1 MSSVV
6 AIVKSI
12 VGQVFVV
19 SPEGVRRVLVEG
31 DRLFVGDQIDTGLS
45 GAVSLELADGR
56 TLDLGRE
63 TQWSANA
70 PDSSTDLAEATAQ
83 AAPSVAELQ
92 QAIAAGVDPTTA
104 LDATAAG
111 PSAAGT
117 GGAAGGGH
125 SFVMLDATAGRVDPT
140 IGFPTAGI
148 NSAGQA
154 AQNITGGQT
163 TDTTTNALR
172 ESTLSL
178 SATPTITEA
187 GGVLVYTATLTQAPL
202 TDLTITLSN
211 GAVIVIPAGSTTGTV
226 NVPLAPNDTVYNDP
240 TQINVTVTG
249 TTGGNGITV
258 TPPTVPATT
267 QVTDT
272 IDTTTVTLTAGPSV
286 TEGGQIT
293 YTATL
298 TNPAQTPVTVTLSNG
313 STITIG
319 AGQTTGTVNVPTPA
333 NDVYNNGSTVTTTIT
348 GTSGGNFE
356 NLVPNPTPAV
366 TTITDSIDT
375 TNLTLTATGSVVE
388 GGQITYT
395 AMLTNPAQTPVT
407 VTLSNGSTITI
418 EAGKTSG
425 SVNVPTVANDVYNN
439 GGTVSTT
446 ITGASGG
453 NFENL
458 VPNTTPATTTVT
470 DSIDTTSVSL
480 TATGTVVEGGQITY
494 TATLTNP
501 AQTPVTIT
509 LSNGS
514 TITIE
519 AGKTTGS
526 VNVPTAANDVYNNGS
541 TVSTTI
547 TGTSGGNFENLVP
560 NTTPATT
567 TITDSIDDTNLSL
580 TATGTVA
587 EGGSIVYTATLTNPA
602 GTPVTVTLSN
612 GSVITID
619 AGKTT
624 GSVTVAAPAD
634 DVYKDAGKV
643 EVTIKD
649 ATGGNFENLVPS
661 TVPAVTEVTDTI
673 DTSTVK
679 LTADTSVA
687 EGGTVTYTATVGA
700 PVTGSP
706 VVVTLANGQSITI
719 EVGKTTGT
727 VTSTAPNDALTG
739 NAPLTNSI
747 TGVTGG
753 NYEDL
758 VADKTPVSTT
768 VTDVTDNTNLSLSA
782 TGSVAEGG
790 QITYTA
796 TLTNAAGS
804 PVTVTLSNG
813 SVITIEAGKTSG
825 TVTVAAPA
833 DDVYKDA
840 GKVEVT
846 IKDATGGNFENLVPS
861 TVPAVTDVTDT
872 VDTTT
877 VKLTATESAAEGGT
891 VTYTATVGAPV
902 TGSPVVVTLANG
914 QNITIEVGKTTGTV
928 TTTAPNDALTGH
940 APITNAITGVSG
952 GNYEDLVADKT
963 PVSTTVTDTTDT
975 TDLTLSATG
984 TVAEGGQI
992 TYTATLTNAAGSP
1005 VTVTLSNG
1013 SVITIEAGKTTG
1025 TVTVAAP
1032 ADDVYKDAGKVEV
1045 TIKDATGGNFENLVP
1060 STVPAV
1066 TDVTDTIDTSTVKL
1080 TASETAAEG
1089 GTVTYTATVG
1099 APVTGSPVVVTLANG
1114 QNITIEVGKTT
1125 GTVTTTA
1132 PNDALNGHTPLTNSI
1147 TGVTGGNYENLVAEK
1162 TPVSTTVTDVTDT
1175 TNLTLSA
1182 TGSVAEGGSIVYT
1195 ATLTNPAGTPVT
1207 VTLSNGAVITIEAGK
1222 TAGTVTVAAPADDVY
1237 KDAGKVEVTIKDATG
1252 GNFENLVPSTV
1263 PAVTDVTD
1271 TIDTS
1276 TVKLTATETAA
1287 EGGTVTYTATVGAPV
1302 TGSPVVVTL
1311 ANGQNITIEVGKTT
1325 GTVTTTA
1332 PNDVLA
1338 GHAPLTNSITNVSG
1352 GNYENLVADKTPVST
1367 TVTDTVDT
1375 TTVSLTATGNVNEG
1389 GSIVYTATLTN
1400 PAGTPVTVT
1409 LSNGSVITI
1418 EAGKTTGTVT
1428 VAAPADDVYKDAGKV
1443 EVTIKG
1449 TDGGNFENLVA
1460 NPTPAVTNV
1469 ADTIN
1474 TTHLTLSA
1482 ESYVLE
1488 GTSITY
1494 TATLTNAAQTPV
1506 TVNLSNGQ
1514 TITIEAGKTSGSVTI
1529 AAPSDD
1535 VYKDVSKLTV
1545 TMTDATGGNF
1555 EKLDVSK
1562 TPVSTTVN
1570 DTVDKTTL
1578 TLSAS
1583 DTVSEGGQITYT
1595 ATLSNPAGT
1604 AMTVTLANGAV
1615 INIAAGATS
1624 GSVNFAAPANTPYID
1639 GGKVQTAIASHSG
1652 GNFEL
1657 VDANRSAVVTT
1668 VTDTVDTT
1676 NISLSATGSVA
1687 EGGSIVYTATLTN
1700 PAGTAMSVTLSNG
1713 AVINIAK
1720 GATTG
1725 TATVAAPADD
1735 VYKDAGKVDASIT
1748 KTTGGNFENLVV
1760 DKTPAVTDVTDT
1772 IDNSTVSLTATA
1784 STTEGGVVVYT
1795 ASVTAPVTGAPVVVT
1810 LSNGQTITIPVGAS
1824 SGSVNFTAPND
1835 ALAGGNTLSVKIDG
1849 ASGGNY
1855 ENLVAD
1861 KTPAVTSVSDTI
1873 DTTNLSLTAT
1883 GTVAEGGSIVYT
1895 ATLTN
1900 PAGTPVTVTLS
1911 NGSVITIEAGKTTGT
1926 VTVAAPADDVYKDA
1940 GKVEVTIKDATG
1952 GNFEN
1957 LVPSTTP
1964 AVTNVTDTIDT
1975 STVKLTADT
1984 TVAEGGTVTYTA
1996 TVGAPVTGSPVVV
2009 TLANGQSITI
2019 EVGKTTG
2026 TVTTTAPNDALNGQA
2041 SLSNSI
2047 TGVSGG
2053 NYENLVADKTPVSTG
2068 VTDTVDTTNL
2078 SLSATNSVAEGGSII
2093 YTATLTNP
2101 AGTPVTV
2108 TLSNGAVITIEA
2120 GKTTGTVTVAAPADD
2135 VYKDAGKVEVTI
2147 KDATGGNFES
2157 LVPSTVPAVTEVT
2170 DTIDT
2175 TTVKLTATESAA
2187 EGGTVTYTAT
2197 VGAPVTGA
2205 PVVVT
2210 LANGQ
2215 NITIEVGKTTGTVTT
2230 TAPNDALTGH
2240 VPISNAITGVSGG
2253 NYENLVADKTPVSTT
2268 VTDTVDTTNLS
2279 LTATGTVA
2287 EGGSIVYTA
2296 TLTNPAGT
2304 PVTVT
2309 LSNGA
2314 VITIEAGKTTGTVTV
2329 AAPADDVYKDAGK
2342 VEVTIKD
2349 TTGGNFENLVPSTTP
2364 AVTDVTD
2371 TIDTS
2376 TVKLTATE
2384 SAAEGGTVTYTA
2396 TVGAP
2401 VTGSPVVVTL
2411 ANGQNITIEVGK
2423 TTGTVTT
2430 SAPNDALTGHAPL
2443 TNSITAVTGG
2453 NYENLVADKTPVSTT
2468 VTDIVDTTNLSLSAT
2483 GSVNEGGQITYTATL
2498 TNAAGSPVT
2507 VTLSNGAVITIE
2519 AGKTTGTVTIDAPKD
2534 DVYKDAGTVEATIK
2548 GATGGDFE
2556 SLVTNTA
2563 PAVTTV
2569 NDTIDTSTVS
2579 LTATA
2584 NVAEGETVVYT
2595 ATVTAP
2601 VTGAPVVVTLSNGQ
2615 TITIAVGETTGTVNY
2630 VAPNSPLA
2638 GGSSLSVTID
2648 GATGGNYEKLAVD
2661 GKSADTAVSDTTDT
2675 TNLNLTATESV
2686 AEGGSIVYTATLT
2699 NPAGTPVTV
2708 TLSNGA
2714 VITIEAGKTTGT
2726 VTVAA
2731 PADDVYK
2738 DAGKVEATIA
2748 TATGGN
2754 FENLVP
2760 STVPAVTNV
2769 TDTIDTTTVKLT
2781 ATESAAE
2788 GGTVTYTATVG
2799 APVTGSPVVVTLANG
2814 QNITIEV
2821 GKTTGTVTTIAPN
2834 DALTGHA
2841 PISNAI
2847 TGVSGGNYENLVAD
2861 KTPVSTNVTD
2871 TVDTTNLSL
2880 TATGSVA
2887 EGGSIVYTATLTNPA
2902 GTPVTVILSNGS
2914 VITIEAGKT
2923 TGTVTVAAP
2932 ADDVYKDA
2940 GKVEVTIKDAT
2951 GGNFEN
2957 LVPSTTPAV
2966 TDVTDTIDTSTVK
2979 LTATESAAEGGTV
2992 TYTATVGAPVTGSPV
3007 VVTLAN
3013 GQNITIEVGKTTG
3026 TVTTIAPN
3034 DALTGHAPLTNA
3046 ITDVSGGNYEN
3057 LVADK
3062 TPVSTNVT
3070 DTVDTT
3076 NLSLTA
3082 TGSVAEGGSIIY
3094 TATLTNAAGSPVTV
3108 TLSNGAV
3115 ITIEAGKT
3123 TGTVSVPAP
3132 ADDVYKDAGK
3142 VQATISTATG
3152 GNFESLVPSTV
3163 PAVTQVTDTIDT
3175 STVKLTADTS
3185 VAEGGTVTYTATV
3198 GAPVTGS
3205 PVTVTLANGQN
3216 ITIEVGKTTGTVT
3229 FTAPNDALTGHAPV
3243 TNSITGVTGGNYEN
3257 LVADKTPVST
3267 SVTDT
3272 VDTTNLT
3279 LSATGTVAEG
3289 GQITYTATLTNAAG
3303 SPVTVTLSN
3312 GSVITIEAGKT
3323 TGTVTVAA
3331 PADDVYKDAG
3341 KVEVT
3346 IKNATGGNFENLVPS
3361 TTPAVTDVTDTIDTS
3376 TVKLTADTSVAE
3388 GGTVTYTATVGA
3400 PVTGSPVTVTLA
3412 NGQHITIE
3420 VGKTTGTVTTIAPND
3435 ALTGHAPISNAITGV
3450 TGGNY
3455 ENLVADKTPVS
3466 TNVTD
3471 TVDTTNLS
3479 LTATGTVAE
3488 GGSIIYTAT
3497 LTNAAGSPVT
3507 VTLSNG
3513 SVITIEAGKTTGT
3526 VTVAAPADDVYKDAG
3541 KVEVTIKDATGG
3553 NFENLVPST
3562 TPAVTDVTDTI
3573 DTSTVKLTADT
3584 SVAEGG
3590 TVTYTATVG
3599 APVTGSPVVVTL
3611 SNGQN
3616 ITIEVGKTTGT
3627 VTTIAP
3633 NDALTGHAP
3642 ISNAITGVTGGNYE
3656 NLVADKTPVSTNVT
3670 DTVDTTNLS
3679 LTATGSVAEGGSI
3692 VYTATLTN
3700 AAGSPVTVTLSNGAV
3715 ITIEAGKTTGTVTVA
3730 APADDVYKDAGNV
3743 QATIKTATGGNFENL
3758 VPSTTPAITSVT
3770 DTIDTTTVK
3779 LTATESAA
3787 EGGTVTYTATVGAP
3801 VTGSPVVVTL
3811 SNGQNITIEVGKT
3824 TGTATF
3830 TAPNDALTGHAPV
3843 TNSIT
3848 GVTGGNYENLV
3859 ADKTPVST
3867 SVTDTVDTT
3876 NLTLSAT
3883 GTVAEGGQIT
3893 YTATLT
3899 NAAGSPVTVTL
3910 SNGSVITIEAGKT
3923 TGTVTVA
3930 APADDVY
3937 KDAGKVEAT
3946 ISTATGGNFE
3956 NLVPSTVPAVTQVT
3970 DTIDTTTVKLTATE
3984 SAAEGGTVT
3993 YTATV
3998 GAPVTGSPVV
4008 VTLSNGQNIT
4018 IEVGKTTGTVTTIA
4032 PNDALT
4038 GHAPISNAITG
4049 VTGGNYENLVA
4060 DKTPVSTNVTDTV
4073 DTTNLS
4079 LTATGSVAEGGQITY
4094 TATLTNAAGSPVTV
4108 TLSNGAVITIEA
4120 GKTTGTVTV
4129 AAPADDVYKDAGKV
4143 EATISTATGGNFE
4156 NLVPSTVPAVTQV
4169 TDTID
4174 TTTVK
4179 LTATESAA
4187 EGGTV
4192 TYTATVGAPVTG
4204 SPVVVTLANGQ
4215 NITIEVGKTTG
4226 TVTTI
4231 APNDALTGHAPI
4243 SNAITGVTGG
4253 NYENLVADKTPVS
4266 TNVTDTV
4273 DTTNLSLTATGSVA
4287 EGGSIVYTATLTNA
4301 AGSPVTVTLSNGAVI
4316 TIDAGKTTG
4325 TVTVSAP
4332 ADDVYKDAGN
4342 VQATIKTATGGNFE
4356 NLVPSTTPAVTSV
4369 TDTIDTTTVKLTA
4382 TTTAAE
4388 GGTVTYTATVGA
4400 PVTGSPVV
4408 VTLSNGQNI
4417 TIEVGKTTGTVT
4429 TTAPNDVLTGHAPL
4443 TNSITGVTG
4452 GNYENLVADKTPVS
4466 TNVTDTVDTTNLS
4479 LTATGSVAEGG
4490 SIVYTAT
4497 LTNAAGS
4504 PVTVTLSNGAVITI
4518 DAGKTTGTV
4527 TVAAP
4532 ADDVYKDAGNV
4543 QATIKTATGGSFESL
4558 VTSTAPAITSVTDTI
4573 DTTTVK
4579 LTATGTAAEGGNV
4592 VYTATVGAPVT
4603 GSPVV
4608 VTLSNGQTIT
4618 IGVGQTTGTATTT
4631 APNDALTGHAP
4642 LTNAITNVSGGNY
4655 ENLVAD
4661 KTPVSTT
4668 VTDTIDTTNLTLSAT
4683 GTVAEGGSIVY
4694 TATLT
4699 NAAGSPVTVTLSN
4712 GAVITIEAGKTT
4724 GTVTVAAPAD
4734 DVYKDAGPVQAT
4746 ISTAT
4751 GGNFENLVPS
4761 TTPAITS
4768 VTDTIDT
4775 TSVKLTATATAAEGG
4790 NVVYTATVGAPVTGS
4805 PVVVTLSNG
4814 QTITIGVGQTTGTV
4828 TTTAPNDALT
4838 GHAPLTNSITNVTG
4852 GNYENLVADKTP
4864 VSTTVTDTIDTTNL
4878 SLSATGTVAEG
4889 GQITYTATLTNAA
4902 GSPVTV
4908 TLSNGAVITIDA
4920 GKTTGTVTVAAP
4932 ADDVYKDAGN
4942 VQATIKT
4949 ATGGSFENLVTST
4962 TPAVTS
4968 VTDTIDTTTVKLTA
4982 TGTAAEGGNV
4992 VYTATVG
4999 AAVTGAPVV
5008 VTLSNGQTITIDIG
5022 KTTGTVTSIAPNDAL
5037 TGHAPLTNA
5046 ITNVSGGNYE
5056 NLVADKTP
5064 VSTTVTDTVD
5074 TTNLTLSATG
5084 TVAEGGQITYTATL
5098 TNAAGSP
5105 VTVTLSNGSVIT
5117 IDAGKTTGTVT
5128 VAAPADDVYKDA
5140 GTVQATIS
5148 NATGGSFENLVTSNT
5163 PAVTNVT
5170 DTIDTTTVSITGS
5183 TSVTEGQTASYTV
5196 SLNHPAQ
5203 TEVTLKIVYSGT
5215 AADGSDFTGVYTVKI
5230 PAGASSAQFNVATI
5244 DDKITEGTEN
5254 FVVKIDSATGGNFEN
5269 LAVSATN
5276 GSVSTSIIDND
5287 APPVIDLDA
5296 NNSSGA
5302 TGADYK
5308 VTFTE
5313 NTPGAG
5319 VSIADTDIKI
5329 TDPDSTML
5337 TGATVVLTNRQD
5349 GDALNLGNSVNGITI
5364 NANSTNGTVTLTLS
5378 GNATLA
5384 DYMQAIKNISFTNSS
5399 EDPSTVPRIITVTVT
5414 DGGNYSNT
5422 ATTTVNVVAIND
5434 APIAAPVN
5442 VTGTED
5448 TPLILGWSTF
5458 GVTDVDSP
5466 ASSLGVKITQLPGEG
5481 KLQYLDGSTWKDVAN
5496 NQTFSKAD
5504 IDAGKL
5510 RFLPDTNE
5518 SGVNGYGGTGL
5529 GNNQADY
5536 AQIKFQPTDGQL
5548 LGNTGT
5554 VKIDITP
5561 VADAPTVS
5569 VADNSVKSTG
5579 LIKEV
5584 WTGLSGLGTDGS
5596 GANSTT
5602 LKNVI
5607 DGAGT
5612 PNTSTNVNNVQSD
5625 GSVTA
5630 GTASKTSG
5638 LIYLEA
5644 GKTYTFSGV
5653 GDDSLLVTIGG
5664 KSVASTTWGAGGNLN
5679 GSFTPTTSGYY
5690 TLDIYH
5696 HNQSGPGSYDV
5707 NLSVNGSTPIDLSST
5722 GVPIY
5727 TGVQDLV
5734 NSGVTVSDLHGT
5746 NGEGYYDGYKLNT
5759 GAEGTTVKLS
5769 AITTALTDTD
5779 GSETL
5784 SVKISGAPVGSVLS
5798 DGAGHSFT
5806 VTATS
5811 GDANV
5816 TGWNLGSLTVTPPPY
5831 YNGQFNL
5838 TVTSTSTEQVGGSAS
5853 STATIPVSVVPAV
5866 YNAIVATSADDT
5878 VTGTDGN
5885 DIIVA
5890 DIGGLTVVPGTNYNI
5905 AFMVDSSGSMSS
5917 SSINSAKDSLTAVFN
5932 TLKQSLGGSNSG
5944 TVNIFLVDFDTQVN
5958 KSVSVNLNDPNA
5970 LTLLKSVLDSMS
5982 SGGGTNYEDV
5992 FKTTANWFQSADA
6005 VANTGAK
6012 NLTYFITDGQPTY
6025 YQSGEQTNPTLY
6037 GSVKFDSVVTTS
6049 NYKLGDTFATYIDN
6063 THYLTISAAG
6073 AAVLQTYKNG
6083 SWNWSSLG
6091 TVHAQ
6096 GDGTYELSSLA
6107 GSGSSTTSTTTDNST
6122 SSFTLLS
6129 GLSNVEAIG
6138 LNSGVSLNDLKPYD
6152 SDKTPQTNI
6161 DPKDLANS
6169 IIGHTEAT
6177 LPGNDTVSGGD
6188 GNDILFGDL
6197 VSFNGIAGEGYQA
6210 MQAFVAQQTGV
6221 DVSKVT
6227 TSNVHQY
6234 ITEHYQ
6240 AFDVSGAHDGND
6252 TLLGGAGNDILFGS
6266 GGNDLLDGGK
6276 GNDILLGGTGNDTLI
6291 GGQGNDILIGG
6302 SGADTFV
6309 WKAGD
6314 TGNDVIKDFK
6324 ASEGDRIDLRDLL
6337 QGETGSTIDNF
6348 LKITTVDGTS
6358 SLQVSS
6364 AGKFNSA
6371 DAAAATPDVTIK
6383 LEGNNWSSA
6392 NIHNL
6397 IAGSDPTIKVDHNN
6411 S

>member
-148 NSAGQA
+148 NAGGQA
-154 AQNITGGQT
+154 AQNITAGQT

-172 ESTLSL
+172 DSTLSL
-178 SATPTITEA
+178 SATPSITEA

-240 TQINVTVTG
+240 TQIDVTVTG

-258 TPPTVPATT
+258 TPPTTPATT

-348 GTSGGNFE
+348 GASGGNFE

-395 AMLTNPAQTPVT
+395 ATLTNPAQTPVT

-418 EAGKTSG
+418 EAGQTTG
-425 SVNVPTVANDVYNN
+425 TVNVPTAPNDVYNN

-494 TATLTNP
+494 TATLTNA

-514 TITIE
+514 TITID

-547 TGTSGGNFENLVP
+547 TGASGGNFENLVP

-612 GSVITID
+612 GSVITIE

-624 GSVTVAAPAD
+624 GTVTVPAPAD

-661 TVPAVTEVTDTI
+661 TTPAVTEVTDTI

-706 VVVTLANGQSITI
+706 VIVTLANGQSITI

-727 VTSTAPNDALTG
+727 VTTTAPNDALAG

-747 TGVTGG
+747 TGVSGG

-758 VADKTPVSTT
+758 VADKTPVSTS
-768 VTDVTDNTNLSLSA
+768 VTDVADTTNLSLSA

-790 QITYTA
+790 SIVYTA
-796 TLTNAAGS
+796 TLTNPAGT

-813 SVITIEAGKTSG
+813 SVITIEAGKTTG
-825 TVTVAAPA
+825 TVTVPAPA

-861 TVPAVTDVTDT
+861 TTPAVTEVTDT
-872 VDTTT
+872 IDTST

-940 APITNAITGVSG
+940 APITN
-952 GNYEDLVADKT
+952 
-963 PVSTTVTDTTDT
+963 
-975 TDLTLSATG
+975 
-984 TVAEGGQI
+984 
-992 TYTATLTNAAGSP
+992 
-1005 VTVTLSNG
+1005 
-1013 SVITIEAGKTTG
+1013 
-1025 TVTVAAP
+1025 
-1032 ADDVYKDAGKVEV
+1032 
-1045 TIKDATGGNFENLVP
+1045 
-1060 STVPAV
+1060 
-1066 TDVTDTIDTSTVKL
+1066 
-1080 TASETAAEG
+1080 
-1089 GTVTYTATVG
+1089 
-1099 APVTGSPVVVTLANG
+1099 
-1114 QNITIEVGKTT
+1114 
-1125 GTVTTTA
+1125 
-1132 PNDALNGHTPLTNSI
+1132 SI
-1147 TGVTGGNYENLVAEK
+1147 TGVT
-1162 TPVSTTVTDVTDT
+1162 
-1175 TNLTLSA
+1175 
-1182 TGSVAEGGSIVYT
+1182 
-1195 ATLTNPAGTPVT
+1195 
-1207 VTLSNGAVITIEAGK
+1207 
-1222 TAGTVTVAAPADDVY
+1222 
-1237 KDAGKVEVTIKDATG
+1237 
-1252 GNFENLVPSTV
+1252 
-1263 PAVTDVTD
+1263 
-1271 TIDTS
+1271 
-1276 TVKLTATETAA
+1276 
-1287 EGGTVTYTATVGAPV
+1287 
-1302 TGSPVVVTL
+1302 
-1311 ANGQNITIEVGKTT
+1311 
-1325 GTVTTTA
+1325 
-1332 PNDVLA
+1332 
-1338 GHAPLTNSITNVSG
+1338 G

-1375 TTVSLTATGNVNEG
+1375 T
-1389 GSIVYTATLTN
+1389 
-1400 PAGTPVTVT
+1400 
-1409 LSNGSVITI
+1409 
-1418 EAGKTTGTVT
+1418 
-1428 VAAPADDVYKDAGKV
+1428 
-1443 EVTIKG
+1443 
-1449 TDGGNFENLVA
+1449 
-1460 NPTPAVTNV
+1460 
-1469 ADTIN
+1469 
-1474 TTHLTLSA
+1474 
-1482 ESYVLE
+1482 
-1488 GTSITY
+1488 
-1494 TATLTNAAQTPV
+1494 
-1506 TVNLSNGQ
+1506 
-1514 TITIEAGKTSGSVTI
+1514 
-1529 AAPSDD
+1529 
-1535 VYKDVSKLTV
+1535 
-1545 TMTDATGGNF
+1545 
-1555 EKLDVSK
+1555 
-1562 TPVSTTVN
+1562 
-1570 DTVDKTTL
+1570 
-1578 TLSAS
+1578 
-1583 DTVSEGGQITYT
+1583 
-1595 ATLSNPAGT
+1595 
-1604 AMTVTLANGAV
+1604 
-1615 INIAAGATS
+1615 
-1624 GSVNFAAPANTPYID
+1624 
-1639 GGKVQTAIASHSG
+1639 
-1652 GNFEL
+1652 
-1657 VDANRSAVVTT
+1657 
-1668 VTDTVDTT
+1668 
-1676 NISLSATGSVA
+1676 
-1687 EGGSIVYTATLTN
+1687 
-1700 PAGTAMSVTLSNG
+1700 
-1713 AVINIAK
+1713 
-1720 GATTG
+1720 
-1725 TATVAAPADD
+1725 
-1735 VYKDAGKVDASIT
+1735 
-1748 KTTGGNFENLVV
+1748 
-1760 DKTPAVTDVTDT
+1760 
-1772 IDNSTVSLTATA
+1772 
-1784 STTEGGVVVYT
+1784 
-1795 ASVTAPVTGAPVVVT
+1795 
-1810 LSNGQTITIPVGAS
+1810 
-1824 SGSVNFTAPND
+1824 
-1835 ALAGGNTLSVKIDG
+1835 
-1849 ASGGNY
+1849 
-1855 ENLVAD
+1855 
-1861 KTPAVTSVSDTI
+1861 
-1873 DTTNLSLTAT
+1873 NLSLSAT

-1926 VTVAAPADDVYKDA
+1926 VTVPAPADDVYKDA

-1964 AVTNVTDTIDT
+1964 AVTDVTDTIDT

-2026 TVTTTAPNDALNGQA
+2026 TVTFTAPNDALTGQA
-2041 SLSNSI
+2041 SLGNSI

-2053 NYENLVADKTPVSTG
+2053 NYENLVADKTPVSTT
-2068 VTDTVDTTNL
+2068 VTDTVDTTDL

-2101 AGTPVTV
+2101 AGSPVTV
-2108 TLSNGAVITIEA
+2108 TLSNGSVITIEA
-2120 GKTTGTVTVAAPADD
+2120 GKTTGTVTVPAPADD

-2147 KDATGGNFES
+2147 KDATGGNFEN

-2170 DTIDT
+2170 DTVDT
-2175 TTVKLTATESAA
+2175 TSVKLTATESAA

-2197 VGAPVTGA
+2197 VGAPVTGS

-2230 TAPNDALTGH
+2230 TAPNDALTGQA
-2240 VPISNAITGVSGG
+2240 PLTNSITDVSGG

-2309 LSNGA
+2309 LSNG
-2314 VITIEAGKTTGTVTV
+2314 
-2329 AAPADDVYKDAGK
+2329 
-2342 VEVTIKD
+2342 
-2349 TTGGNFENLVPSTTP
+2349 
-2364 AVTDVTD
+2364 
-2371 TIDTS
+2371 
-2376 TVKLTATE
+2376 
-2384 SAAEGGTVTYTA
+2384 
-2396 TVGAP
+2396 
-2401 VTGSPVVVTL
+2401 
-2411 ANGQNITIEVGK
+2411 
-2423 TTGTVTT
+2423 
-2430 SAPNDALTGHAPL
+2430 
-2443 TNSITAVTGG
+2443 
-2453 NYENLVADKTPVSTT
+2453 
-2468 VTDIVDTTNLSLSAT
+2468 
-2483 GSVNEGGQITYTATL
+2483 
-2498 TNAAGSPVT
+2498 
-2507 VTLSNGAVITIE
+2507 
-2519 AGKTTGTVTIDAPKD
+2519 
-2534 DVYKDAGTVEATIK
+2534 
-2548 GATGGDFE
+2548 
-2556 SLVTNTA
+2556 
-2563 PAVTTV
+2563 
-2569 NDTIDTSTVS
+2569 
-2579 LTATA
+2579 
-2584 NVAEGETVVYT
+2584 
-2595 ATVTAP
+2595 
-2601 VTGAPVVVTLSNGQ
+2601 
-2615 TITIAVGETTGTVNY
+2615 
-2630 VAPNSPLA
+2630 
-2638 GGSSLSVTID
+2638 
-2648 GATGGNYEKLAVD
+2648 
-2661 GKSADTAVSDTTDT
+2661 
-2675 TNLNLTATESV
+2675 
-2686 AEGGSIVYTATLT
+2686 
-2699 NPAGTPVTV
+2699 
-2708 TLSNGA
+2708 
-2714 VITIEAGKTTGT
+2714 
-2726 VTVAA
+2726 
-2731 PADDVYK
+2731 
-2738 DAGKVEATIA
+2738 
-2748 TATGGN
+2748 
-2754 FENLVP
+2754 
-2760 STVPAVTNV
+2760 
-2769 TDTIDTTTVKLT
+2769 
-2781 ATESAAE
+2781 
-2788 GGTVTYTATVG
+2788 
-2799 APVTGSPVVVTLANG
+2799 
-2814 QNITIEV
+2814 
-2821 GKTTGTVTTIAPN
+2821 
-2834 DALTGHA
+2834 
-2841 PISNAI
+2841 
-2847 TGVSGGNYENLVAD
+2847 
-2861 KTPVSTNVTD
+2861 
-2871 TVDTTNLSL
+2871 
-2880 TATGSVA
+2880 
-2887 EGGSIVYTATLTNPA
+2887 
-2902 GTPVTVILSNGS
+2902 S

-2923 TGTVTVAAP
+2923 TGTVTVPAP

-3026 TVTTIAPN
+3026 TVTTTAPN
-3034 DALTGHAPLTNA
+3034 DALTGHAPITNA

-3062 TPVSTNVT
+3062 TPVSTTVT

-3076 NLSLTA
+3076 NLSLSA
-3082 TGSVAEGGSIIY
+3082 TGSV
-3094 TATLTNAAGSPVTV
+3094 N
-3108 TLSNGAV
+3108 
-3115 ITIEAGKT
+3115 
-3123 TGTVSVPAP
+3123 
-3132 ADDVYKDAGK
+3132 
-3142 VQATISTATG
+3142 
-3152 GNFESLVPSTV
+3152 
-3163 PAVTQVTDTIDT
+3163 
-3175 STVKLTADTS
+3175 
-3185 VAEGGTVTYTATV
+3185 
-3198 GAPVTGS
+3198 
-3205 PVTVTLANGQN
+3205 
-3216 ITIEVGKTTGTVT
+3216 
-3229 FTAPNDALTGHAPV
+3229 
-3243 TNSITGVTGGNYEN
+3243 
-3257 LVADKTPVST
+3257 
-3267 SVTDT
+3267 
-3272 VDTTNLT
+3272 
-3279 LSATGTVAEG
+3279 EG

-3312 GSVITIEAGKT
+3312 GAVITIDAGKTTGTVTVDAPKDDVYKDAGTVEATIKGATGGDFENLVTSTAPAVTTVNDTIDTSTVSLTATTNVAEGETVVYTATVTAPVTGSPVVVTLSNGQTITIAVGETTGSVNFVAPNSPLAGGSSLSVTIDGATGGNYEKLAVDGKSADTAVSDTTDTTNLNLTATDSVAEGGSIVYTATLTNPAGTPVTVTLSNGSVITIEAGKT
-3323 TGTVTVAA
+3323 TGTVTVPA

-3346 IKNATGGNFENLVPS
+3346 IKDATGGNFENLVPS
-3361 TTPAVTDVTDTIDTS
+3361 TVPAVTNVTDTIDTT
-3376 TVKLTADTSVAE
+3376 TVKLTATESAAE

-3400 PVTGSPVTVTLA
+3400 PVTGSPVVVTLA
-3412 NGQHITIE
+3412 NGQNITIE
-3420 VGKTTGTVTTIAPND
+3420 VGKTTGTVTTTAPND
-3435 ALTGHAPISNAITGV
+3435 ALTGHAPLTNAITEV
-3450 TGGNY
+3450 SGGNY

-3513 SVITIEAGKTTGT
+3513 AVITIEAGKTTGT
-3526 VTVAAPADDVYKDAG
+3526 VTVPAPADDVYKDAG
-3541 KVEVTIKDATGG
+3541 KVEATISTATGG

-3562 TPAVTDVTDTI
+3562 VPAVTEVTDTI
-3573 DTSTVKLTADT
+3573 DTSTVKLTA
-3584 SVAEGG
+3584 SESAVEGG
-3590 TVTYTATVG
+3590 AVTYTATVG

-3611 SNGQN
+3611 ANGQN

-3627 VTTIAP
+3627 VTFTAP
-3633 NDALTGHAP
+3633 NDALNGHAP
-3642 ISNAITGVTGGNYE
+3642 ITNSITGVTGGNYE
-3656 NLVADKTPVSTNVT
+3656 NLVADKTPVSTTVT

-3679 LTATGSVAEGGSI
+3679 LSATGSVAEGGSI

-3715 ITIEAGKTTGTVTVA
+3715 ITIEAGKTTGTVTVP
-3730 APADDVYKDAGNV
+3730 APADDVYKDAGTV
-3743 QATIKTATGGNFENL
+3743 QATISNATGGNFENL
-3758 VPSTTPAITSVT
+3758 VPSTVPAVTEVT
-3770 DTIDTTTVK
+3770 DTIDTSTVK
-3779 LTATESAA
+3779 LTADTSVA

-3811 SNGQNITIEVGKT
+3811 ANGQNITIEVGKT
-3824 TGTATF
+3824 TGTVTT
-3830 TAPNDALTGHAPV
+3830 TAPNDALTGHAPL

-3867 SVTDTVDTT
+3867 TVTDTIDTT
-3876 NLTLSAT
+3876 NLSLSAT
-3883 GTVAEGGQIT
+3883 GSVAEGGSIV

-3910 SNGSVITIEAGKT
+3910 SNGAVITIEAGKT
-3923 TGTVTVA
+3923 TGTVTVP

-3937 KDAGKVEAT
+3937 KDAGTVQAT
-3946 ISTATGGNFE
+3946 ISNATGGNFE
-3956 NLVPSTVPAVTQVT
+3956 NLVPSTVPAVTEVT
-3970 DTIDTTTVKLTATE
+3970 DTIDTSTVKLTADT
-3984 SAAEGGTVT
+3984 SVAEGGTVT

-4008 VTLSNGQNIT
+4008 VTLANGQNIT
-4018 IEVGKTTGTVTTIA
+4018 IEVGKTTGTVTTTA

-4038 GHAPISNAITG
+4038 GQAPLSNSITG

-4060 DKTPVSTNVTDTV
+4060 DKTPVSTTVTDTI

-4079 LTATGSVAEGGQITY
+4079 LSATGSVAEGGSIIY

-4143 EATISTATGGNFE
+4143 EATIATATGGNFE
-4156 NLVPSTVPAVTQV
+4156 NLVPSTVPAVTNV

-4179 LTATESAA
+4179 LTATESTA
-4187 EGGTV
+4187 EGGNV

-4215 NITIEVGKTTG
+4215 TITIGVGQTTG
-4226 TVTTI
+4226 TATTT
-4231 APNDALTGHAPI
+4231 APNDALTGHAPLTNAITDVTGGNFENLVADKTPVSTNVTDTVDTTNLSLSATNSVAEGGSIVYTATLTNAAGSPVTVTLSNGAVITIEAGKTTGTVTVPAPADDVYKDAGTVQATI
-4243 SNAITGVTGG
+4243 SNATGGNFENLVPSTTPAVTSVTDTIDTTTVKLTATESTAEGGNVTYTATVGAPVTGSPVVVTLANGQTITIGVGQTTGTATTTAPNDALTGQAPLTNSITNVTGG

-4273 DTTNLSLTATGSVA
+4273 DTTNLSLSATGTVAEGGSIVYTATLTNAAGSPVTVTLSNGAVITIDAGKTTGTVTVPAPADDVYKDAGTVQATISNATGGNFENLVPSTTPAVTNVTDTIDTTTVKLTATESAAEGGNVVYTATVGAPVTGSPVVVTLSNGQTITIGVGQTTGTATTAAPNDALTGHAPLTNAITNVSGGNYENLVADKTPVSTTVTDTVDTTNLSLSATNSVA

-4325 TVTVSAP
+4325 TVTVPAP
-4332 ADDVYKDAGN
+4332 ADDVYKDAGT
-4342 VQATIKTATGGNFE
+4342 VQATISTATGGNFE

-4382 TTTAAE
+4382 TATAAE
-4388 GGTVTYTATVGA
+4388 GGNVVYTATVGA

-4408 VTLSNGQNI
+4408 VTLSNGQTI
-4417 TIEVGKTTGTVT
+4417 TIGVGQTTGTAT

-4443 TNSITGVTG
+4443 TNAITDVSG

-4466 TNVTDTVDTTNLS
+4466 TTVTDTVDTTNLS
-4479 LTATGSVAEGG
+4479 LSATNSVAEGG

-4518 DAGKTTGTV
+4518 EAGKTTGTV
-4527 TVAAP
+4527 TVPAP
-4532 ADDVYKDAGNV
+4532 ADDVYKDAGTV
-4543 QATIKTATGGSFESL
+4543 QATISTATGGNFENL
-4558 VTSTAPAITSVTDTI
+4558 VPSTTPAITSVTDTI

-4579 LTATGTAAEGGNV
+4579 LTATATAAEGGNV

-4668 VTDTIDTTNLTLSAT
+4668 VTDTVDTTNLSLSAT
-4683 GTVAEGGSIVY
+4683 NSVAEGGSIVY

-4712 GAVITIEAGKTT
+4712 GAVITIDAGKTT
-4724 GTVTVAAPAD
+4724 GTVTVPAPAD
-4734 DVYKDAGPVQAT
+4734 DVYKDAGTVQAT

-4775 TSVKLTATATAAEGG
+4775 TTVKLTATATAAEGG

-4814 QTITIGVGQTTGTV
+4814 QTITIGVGQTTGTA
-4828 TTTAPNDALT
+4828 TTT
-4838 GHAPLTNSITNVTG
+4838 
-4852 GNYENLVADKTP
+4852 
-4864 VSTTVTDTIDTTNL
+4864 
-4878 SLSATGTVAEG
+4878 
-4889 GQITYTATLTNAA
+4889 
-4902 GSPVTV
+4902 
-4908 TLSNGAVITIDA
+4908 
-4920 GKTTGTVTVAAP
+4920 
-4932 ADDVYKDAGN
+4932 
-4942 VQATIKT
+4942 
-4949 ATGGSFENLVTST
+4949 
-4962 TPAVTS
+4962 
-4968 VTDTIDTTTVKLTA
+4968 
-4982 TGTAAEGGNV
+4982 
-4992 VYTATVG
+4992 
-4999 AAVTGAPVV
+4999 
-5008 VTLSNGQTITIDIG
+5008 
-5022 KTTGTVTSIAPNDAL
+5022 APNDAL

-5117 IDAGKTTGTVT
+5117 IDAGKTSGTVT
-5128 VAAPADDVYKDA
+5128 VPAPADDVYKDA
-5140 GTVQATIS
+5140 GTVQATITGTS
-5148 NATGGSFENLVTSNT
+5148 GGSFENLVTST
-5163 PAVTNVT
+5163 APAVTSVT

-5183 TSVTEGQTASYTV
+5183 SSVTEGQTASYTV

-5244 DDKITEGTEN
+5244 DDKITEGAEN

-5269 LAVSATN
+5269 LAVSSTN

-5287 APPVIDLDA
+5287 APPVLDLDA

-5319 VSIADTDIKI
+5319 VSIADTDISI

-5399 EDPSTVPRIITVTVT
+5399 ENPSTVPRIITVTVT

-5422 ATTTVNVVAIND
+5422 ATTTVNVVAVND
-5434 APIAAPVN
+5434 APVAAPSN

-5448 TPLILGWSTF
+5448 TPLVLGWSTF

-5466 ASSLGVKITQLPGEG
+5466 ASSLGIKITQLPGEG

-5510 RFLPDTNE
+5510 RFLPDANE
-5518 SGVNGYGGTGL
+5518 SGVNGYGGSGV

-5584 WTGLSGLGTDGS
+5584 WTGLAGLGTDGS

-5612 PNTSTNVNNVQSD
+5612 PNSSGNVTNVQSD
-5625 GSVTA
+5625 GSVVA

-5644 GKTYTFSGV
+5644 GKTYSFSGV
-5653 GDDSLLVTIGG
+5653 ADDSLLITIGG
-5664 KSVASTTWGAGGNLN
+5664 KSVASGTWGAGGAIN

-5707 NLSVNGSTPIDLSST
+5707 NLSVNGSTPIDLSSA

-5734 NSGVTVSDLHGT
+5734 NSGVTVSDLHGS

-5798 DGAGHSFT
+5798 DGAGHTFT

-5838 TVTSTSTEQVGGSAS
+5838 TVTSTSTEMVGGSAS
-5853 STATIPVSVVPAV
+5853 STATIPVTVVPAV
-5866 YNAIVATSADDT
+5866 YNAVVATSGDDT
-5878 VTGTDGN
+5878 FNGTDGN
-5885 DIIVA
+5885 DIMVA

-5905 AFMVDSSGSMSS
+5905 AFMVDSSGSMSAS
-5917 SSINSAKDSLTAVFN
+5917 SLNAAKDSLTSVFN

-5970 LTLLKSVLDSMS
+5970 LTKLKAVLDSMA

-6025 YQSGEQTNPTLY
+6025 YQTGESTNPYLY
-6037 GSVKFDSVVTTS
+6037 GNKTLDSLITTT
-6049 NYKLGDTFATYIDN
+6049 NYKLGTAVSLYPDSTHQID
-6063 THYLTISAAG
+6063 ISA
-6073 AAVLQTYKNG
+6073 NG
-6083 SWNWSSLG
+6083 SVTVWTKSGGNWSYQNFG
-6091 TVHAQ
+6091 TLHAQ
-6096 GDGTYELSSLA
+6096 GDGTYEFSGLA
-6107 GSGSSTTSTTTDNST
+6107 GSGSSTDYYTTTNSN

-6177 LPGNDTVSGGD
+6177 MPGNDTVSGGD

-6210 MQAFVAQQTGV
+6210 MQAFVAKETGV

-6291 GGQGNDILIGG
+6291 GGKGNDTLIGG

-6314 TGNDVIKDFK
+6314 TGNDVIKDFN

-6358 SLQVSS
+6358 SLQVST

>member
-31 DRLFVGDQIDTGLS
+31 DRLFAGDQVDTGVS

-56 TLDLGRE
+56 TLDLGRD
-63 TQWSANA
+63 TQWSADT
-70 PDSSTDLAEATAQ
+70 PDSVTDLAEATAQ
-83 AAPSVAELQ
+83 AAPSVEELQ

-104 LDATAAG
+104 LEAAAAG
-111 PSAAGT
+111 PTAAGT

-148 NSAGQA
+148 NSGGQA

-172 ESTLSL
+172 DSTLSL

-202 TDLTITLSN
+202 TDLTVTLSN

-226 NVPLAPNDTVYNDP
+226 NVPLAPNDTVYNDAS
-240 TQINVTVTG
+240 QINVTVTG

-258 TPPTVPATT
+258 TVPTTPAVT

-272 IDTTTVTLTAGPSV
+272 IDTTTVTLTAGSSV

-319 AGQTTGTVNVPTPA
+319 AGQTTGTVNVPTAP

-348 GTSGGNFE
+348 GATGGNFE

-366 TTITDSIDT
+366 TNIVDSVDT
-375 TNLTLTATGSVVE
+375 TNLTLTATGTVVE

-395 AMLTNPAQTPVT
+395 ATLTNPAQTPVT

-425 SVNVPTVANDVYNN
+425 SVNVPTAPNDVYNN

-446 ITGASGG
+446 ITGATGG

-470 DSIDTTSVSL
+470 DSIDTT
-480 TATGTVVEGGQITY
+480 
-494 TATLTNP
+494 
-501 AQTPVTIT
+501 
-509 LSNGS
+509 
-514 TITIE
+514 
-519 AGKTTGS
+519 
-526 VNVPTAANDVYNNGS
+526 
-541 TVSTTI
+541 
-547 TGTSGGNFENLVP
+547 
-560 NTTPATT
+560 
-567 TITDSIDDTNLSL
+567 NLSL
-580 TATGTVA
+580 SATGSVA

-612 GSVITID
+612 GSVITIE

-624 GSVTVAAPAD
+624 GTVTVPAPAD

-643 EVTIKD
+643 EVSITGTTGGNFENLVPSTVPAVTEVTDTIDTTTVKLTATETAAEGGTVTYTATVGAPVTGSPVTVTLANGQQITIEVGKTTGTVTTTAPNDALTGNPPLTNSITGVSGGNYENLVADKTPVSTTVTDTVDTTNLTLSATGSVAEGGSIVYTATLTNAAGSPVTVTLSNGAVITIEAGKTTGTVTVPAPADDGYKDAGKVEVTIKD
-649 ATGGNFENLVPS
+649 ASGGNFENLVPS

-706 VVVTLANGQSITI
+706 VTVTLANGQTITI
-719 EVGKTTGT
+719 EVGKTTG
-727 VTSTAPNDALTG
+727 S
-739 NAPLTNSI
+739 
-747 TGVTGG
+747 
-753 NYEDL
+753 
-758 VADKTPVSTT
+758 
-768 VTDVTDNTNLSLSA
+768 
-782 TGSVAEGG
+782 
-790 QITYTA
+790 
-796 TLTNAAGS
+796 
-804 PVTVTLSNG
+804 
-813 SVITIEAGKTSG
+813 
-825 TVTVAAPA
+825 
-833 DDVYKDA
+833 
-840 GKVEVT
+840 
-846 IKDATGGNFENLVPS
+846 
-861 TVPAVTDVTDT
+861 
-872 VDTTT
+872 
-877 VKLTATESAAEGGT
+877 
-891 VTYTATVGAPV
+891 
-902 TGSPVVVTLANG
+902 
-914 QNITIEVGKTTGTV
+914 
-928 TTTAPNDALTGH
+928 
-940 APITNAITGVSG
+940 
-952 GNYEDLVADKT
+952 
-963 PVSTTVTDTTDT
+963 
-975 TDLTLSATG
+975 
-984 TVAEGGQI
+984 
-992 TYTATLTNAAGSP
+992 
-1005 VTVTLSNG
+1005 
-1013 SVITIEAGKTTG
+1013 
-1025 TVTVAAP
+1025 
-1032 ADDVYKDAGKVEV
+1032 
-1045 TIKDATGGNFENLVP
+1045 
-1060 STVPAV
+1060 
-1066 TDVTDTIDTSTVKL
+1066 
-1080 TASETAAEG
+1080 
-1089 GTVTYTATVG
+1089 
-1099 APVTGSPVVVTLANG
+1099 
-1114 QNITIEVGKTT
+1114 
-1125 GTVTTTA
+1125 
-1132 PNDALNGHTPLTNSI
+1132 
-1147 TGVTGGNYENLVAEK
+1147 
-1162 TPVSTTVTDVTDT
+1162 
-1175 TNLTLSA
+1175 
-1182 TGSVAEGGSIVYT
+1182 
-1195 ATLTNPAGTPVT
+1195 
-1207 VTLSNGAVITIEAGK
+1207 
-1222 TAGTVTVAAPADDVY
+1222 
-1237 KDAGKVEVTIKDATG
+1237 
-1252 GNFENLVPSTV
+1252 
-1263 PAVTDVTD
+1263 
-1271 TIDTS
+1271 
-1276 TVKLTATETAA
+1276 
-1287 EGGTVTYTATVGAPV
+1287 
-1302 TGSPVVVTL
+1302 
-1311 ANGQNITIEVGKTT
+1311 
-1325 GTVTTTA
+1325 VTTTA
-1332 PNDVLA
+1332 PNDVLN
-1338 GHAPLTNSITNVSG
+1338 GHAPLTNSITDVSG

-1375 TTVSLTATGNVNEG
+1375 T
-1389 GSIVYTATLTN
+1389 
-1400 PAGTPVTVT
+1400 
-1409 LSNGSVITI
+1409 
-1418 EAGKTTGTVT
+1418 
-1428 VAAPADDVYKDAGKV
+1428 
-1443 EVTIKG
+1443 
-1449 TDGGNFENLVA
+1449 
-1460 NPTPAVTNV
+1460 
-1469 ADTIN
+1469 
-1474 TTHLTLSA
+1474 
-1482 ESYVLE
+1482 
-1488 GTSITY
+1488 
-1494 TATLTNAAQTPV
+1494 
-1506 TVNLSNGQ
+1506 
-1514 TITIEAGKTSGSVTI
+1514 
-1529 AAPSDD
+1529 
-1535 VYKDVSKLTV
+1535 
-1545 TMTDATGGNF
+1545 
-1555 EKLDVSK
+1555 
-1562 TPVSTTVN
+1562 
-1570 DTVDKTTL
+1570 
-1578 TLSAS
+1578 
-1583 DTVSEGGQITYT
+1583 
-1595 ATLSNPAGT
+1595 
-1604 AMTVTLANGAV
+1604 
-1615 INIAAGATS
+1615 
-1624 GSVNFAAPANTPYID
+1624 
-1639 GGKVQTAIASHSG
+1639 
-1652 GNFEL
+1652 
-1657 VDANRSAVVTT
+1657 
-1668 VTDTVDTT
+1668 
-1676 NISLSATGSVA
+1676 
-1687 EGGSIVYTATLTN
+1687 
-1700 PAGTAMSVTLSNG
+1700 
-1713 AVINIAK
+1713 
-1720 GATTG
+1720 
-1725 TATVAAPADD
+1725 
-1735 VYKDAGKVDASIT
+1735 
-1748 KTTGGNFENLVV
+1748 
-1760 DKTPAVTDVTDT
+1760 
-1772 IDNSTVSLTATA
+1772 
-1784 STTEGGVVVYT
+1784 
-1795 ASVTAPVTGAPVVVT
+1795 
-1810 LSNGQTITIPVGAS
+1810 
-1824 SGSVNFTAPND
+1824 
-1835 ALAGGNTLSVKIDG
+1835 
-1849 ASGGNY
+1849 
-1855 ENLVAD
+1855 
-1861 KTPAVTSVSDTI
+1861 
-1873 DTTNLSLTAT
+1873 NLSLTAT
-1883 GTVAEGGSIVYT
+1883 GSVAEGGSIVYT

-1926 VTVAAPADDVYKDA
+1926 VTVPAPADDVYKDA
-1940 GKVEVTIKDATG
+1940 GKVEVSITGTTG

-1957 LVPSTTP
+1957 LVPSSVP
-1964 AVTNVTDTIDT
+1964 AVTEVTDTIDT
-1975 STVKLTADT
+1975 TTVKLTAT
-1984 TVAEGGTVTYTA
+1984 ESAAEGGTVTYTA
-1996 TVGAPVTGSPVVV
+1996 TVGAPVTGSPVTV
-2009 TLANGQSITI
+2009 TLANGQQITI

-2026 TVTTTAPNDALNGQA
+2026 TVTTTAPNDALNGHEP
-2041 SLSNSI
+2041 LTNSI
-2047 TGVSGG
+2047 TDVSGG
-2053 NYENLVADKTPVSTG
+2053 NYENLVADKTPVSTT

-2078 SLSATNSVAEGGSII
+2078 TLSATGSVAEGGSIV

-2108 TLSNGAVITIEA
+2108 TLSNGSVITIEA
-2120 GKTTGTVTVAAPADD
+2120 GKTTGTVTVPAPADD

-2147 KDATGGNFES
+2147 KDASGGNFEN

-2197 VGAPVTGA
+2197 VGAPVTGS
-2205 PVVVT
+2205 PVTVT

-2215 NITIEVGKTTGTVTT
+2215 QITIEVGKTTGTVTT
-2230 TAPNDALTGH
+2230 TAPNDALNGHEPLTNSITDVSGGNYENLVADKTPASTTVTDTVDTTNLTLSATGSVAEGGSIVYTATLTNPAGTPVTVTLSNGSVITIEAGKTTGTVT
-2240 VPISNAITGVSGG
+2240 VPAPADDVYKDAGKVEVTIKDASGGNFENLVPSTVPAVTEVTDTIDTSTVKLSADTSVAEGGTVTYTATVSAPVTGSPVTVTLANGQTITIEVGKTTGTVTTTAPNDALNGHEPLSNSITGVSGG

-2309 LSNGA
+2309 LSNGS
-2314 VITIEAGKTTGTVTV
+2314 VITVEAGKTTGTVTV
-2329 AAPADDVYKDAGK
+2329 PAPADDVYKDAGK

-2349 TTGGNFENLVPSTTP
+2349 ASGGNFENLVPSTVP
-2364 AVTDVTD
+2364 AVTEVTD
-2371 TIDTS
+2371 TIDTT

-2401 VTGSPVVVTL
+2401 VTGSPVTVTL
-2411 ANGQNITIEVGK
+2411 ANGQQITIEVGK

-2430 SAPNDALTGHAPL
+2430 TAPNDALNGHEPLTNSITGVSGGNYENLVADNTPVSTTVTDTVDTTNLTLSATGSVAEGGSIVYTATLTNPAGTPVTVTLSNGAVITIEAGKTTGTVSVPAPADDVYKDAGKVEATISTATGGNFENLVPSTVPAVTEVTDTIDTTTVKLTATESAAEGGTVTYTATVGAPVTGSPVTVTLSNGQSITIEVGKTSGTVTTTAPNDALNGHAPL
-2443 TNSITAVTGG
+2443 TNSITDVSGG

-2468 VTDIVDTTNLSLSAT
+2468 VTDIIDTTNLSLTATGTVAEGGSIVYTATLTNPAGTPVTVTLSNGAVITIEAGKTTGTVSVPAPADDVYKDAGKVEVTIKDASGGNFENLVPSTVPAVTEVTDTIDTTTVKLTATESAAEGGTVTYTATVGAPVTGSPVTVTLANGQSITIEVGKTTGTVTTTAPNDALNGHEPLTNSITGVSGGNYENLVADKTPVSTTVTDTVDTTNLTLSAT
-2483 GSVNEGGQITYTATL
+2483 PEVNEGGQITYTATL
-2498 TNAAGSPVT
+2498 TNAAGTPVT

-2519 AGKTTGTVTIDAPKD
+2519 AGKTTGTVTVDAPKD
-2534 DVYKDAGTVEATIK
+2534 DVYKDAGTVETTIK
-2548 GATGGDFE
+2548 GATGGNFE
-2556 SLVTNTA
+2556 NLVTSTA

-2569 NDTIDTSTVS
+2569 HDTIDTSTVS

-2601 VTGAPVVVTLSNGQ
+2601 VTGSPVVVTLSNGQ
-2615 TITIAVGETTGTVNY
+2615 TITIAVGETTGTVNF

-2648 GATGGNYEKLAVD
+2648 KATGGNYENLAVD
-2661 GKSADTAVSDTTDT
+2661 SKPANTSVSDTVDT
-2675 TNLNLTATESV
+2675 TNLNLTATDSV

-2726 VTVAA
+2726 VTVPA

-2738 DAGKVEATIA
+2738 DAGKVEATIS
-2748 TATGGN
+2748 TVTGGG

-2781 ATESAAE
+2781 ATE
-2788 GGTVTYTATVG
+2788 TA
-2799 APVTGSPVVVTLANG
+2799 
-2814 QNITIEV
+2814 
-2821 GKTTGTVTTIAPN
+2821 
-2834 DALTGHA
+2834 
-2841 PISNAI
+2841 
-2847 TGVSGGNYENLVAD
+2847 
-2861 KTPVSTNVTD
+2861 
-2871 TVDTTNLSL
+2871 
-2880 TATGSVA
+2880 
-2887 EGGSIVYTATLTNPA
+2887 
-2902 GTPVTVILSNGS
+2902 
-2914 VITIEAGKT
+2914 
-2923 TGTVTVAAP
+2923 
-2932 ADDVYKDA
+2932 
-2940 GKVEVTIKDAT
+2940 
-2951 GGNFEN
+2951 
-2957 LVPSTTPAV
+2957 
-2966 TDVTDTIDTSTVK
+2966 
-2979 LTATESAAEGGTV
+2979 
-2992 TYTATVGAPVTGSPV
+2992 
-3007 VVTLAN
+3007 
-3013 GQNITIEVGKTTG
+3013 
-3026 TVTTIAPN
+3026 
-3034 DALTGHAPLTNA
+3034 
-3046 ITDVSGGNYEN
+3046 
-3057 LVADK
+3057 
-3062 TPVSTNVT
+3062 
-3070 DTVDTT
+3070 
-3076 NLSLTA
+3076 
-3082 TGSVAEGGSIIY
+3082 
-3094 TATLTNAAGSPVTV
+3094 
-3108 TLSNGAV
+3108 
-3115 ITIEAGKT
+3115 
-3123 TGTVSVPAP
+3123 
-3132 ADDVYKDAGK
+3132 
-3142 VQATISTATG
+3142 
-3152 GNFESLVPSTV
+3152 
-3163 PAVTQVTDTIDT
+3163 
-3175 STVKLTADTS
+3175 
-3185 VAEGGTVTYTATV
+3185 AEGGTVTYTATV

-3205 PVTVTLANGQN
+3205 PVTVTLANGQQ

-3229 FTAPNDALTGHAPV
+3229 TTAPNDALNGHEPL

-3267 SVTDT
+3267 TVTDT

-3279 LSATGTVAEG
+3279 LS
-3289 GQITYTATLTNAAG
+3289 
-3303 SPVTVTLSN
+3303 
-3312 GSVITIEAGKT
+3312 
-3323 TGTVTVAA
+3323 
-3331 PADDVYKDAG
+3331 
-3341 KVEVT
+3341 
-3346 IKNATGGNFENLVPS
+3346 
-3361 TTPAVTDVTDTIDTS
+3361 
-3376 TVKLTADTSVAE
+3376 
-3388 GGTVTYTATVGA
+3388 
-3400 PVTGSPVTVTLA
+3400 
-3412 NGQHITIE
+3412 
-3420 VGKTTGTVTTIAPND
+3420 
-3435 ALTGHAPISNAITGV
+3435 
-3450 TGGNY
+3450 
-3455 ENLVADKTPVS
+3455 
-3466 TNVTD
+3466 
-3471 TVDTTNLS
+3471 
-3479 LTATGTVAE
+3479 
-3488 GGSIIYTAT
+3488 
-3497 LTNAAGSPVT
+3497 
-3507 VTLSNG
+3507 
-3513 SVITIEAGKTTGT
+3513 
-3526 VTVAAPADDVYKDAG
+3526 
-3541 KVEVTIKDATGG
+3541 
-3553 NFENLVPST
+3553 
-3562 TPAVTDVTDTI
+3562 
-3573 DTSTVKLTADT
+3573 
-3584 SVAEGG
+3584 
-3590 TVTYTATVG
+3590 
-3599 APVTGSPVVVTL
+3599 
-3611 SNGQN
+3611 
-3616 ITIEVGKTTGT
+3616 
-3627 VTTIAP
+3627 
-3633 NDALTGHAP
+3633 
-3642 ISNAITGVTGGNYE
+3642 
-3656 NLVADKTPVSTNVT
+3656 
-3670 DTVDTTNLS
+3670 
-3679 LTATGSVAEGGSI
+3679 ATGSVAEGGSI

-3700 AAGSPVTVTLSNGAV
+3700 PAGTPVTVTLSNGAV
-3715 ITIEAGKTTGTVTVA
+3715 ITIDAGKTTGTVTV
-3730 APADDVYKDAGNV
+3730 P
-3743 QATIKTATGGNFENL
+3743 
-3758 VPSTTPAITSVT
+3758 
-3770 DTIDTTTVK
+3770 
-3779 LTATESAA
+3779 
-3787 EGGTVTYTATVGAP
+3787 
-3801 VTGSPVVVTL
+3801 
-3811 SNGQNITIEVGKT
+3811 
-3824 TGTATF
+3824 
-3830 TAPNDALTGHAPV
+3830 
-3843 TNSIT
+3843 
-3848 GVTGGNYENLV
+3848 
-3859 ADKTPVST
+3859 
-3867 SVTDTVDTT
+3867 
-3876 NLTLSAT
+3876 
-3883 GTVAEGGQIT
+3883 
-3893 YTATLT
+3893 
-3899 NAAGSPVTVTL
+3899 
-3910 SNGSVITIEAGKT
+3910 
-3923 TGTVTVA
+3923 

-3998 GAPVTGSPVV
+3998 GAPVTGSPVT
-4008 VTLSNGQNIT
+4008 VTLSNGQQIT
-4018 IEVGKTTGTVTTIA
+4018 IEVGKTTGTVTTTA
-4032 PNDALT
+4032 PNDALN
-4038 GHAPISNAITG
+4038 GHAPLTNAITD
-4049 VTGGNYENLVA
+4049 VSGGNYENLVA
-4060 DKTPVSTNVTDTV
+4060 DKTPVSTTVTDTI

-4079 LTATGSVAEGGQITY
+4079 LTATGTVAEGGSIVY
-4094 TATLTNAAGSPVTV
+4094 TATLTNPAGTPVTV

-4129 AAPADDVYKDAGKV
+4129 PAPADDVYKDAGKV
-4143 EATISTATGGNFE
+4143 EVSIKDATGGNFE
-4156 NLVPSTVPAVTQV
+4156 NLVPSTVPAVTEVTDTIDTTTVKLTASETAAEGGTVTYTATVGAPVTGSPVVVTLANGQQITIEVGKTTGTVTTTAPNDVLNGHAPLTNAITNVSGGNYENLVADKTPVSTTVTDTIDTTNLSLTATGTVAEGGSIVYTATLTNPAGTPLTVTLSNGAVITIEAGKTTGTVTVPAPADDVYKDAGTVEATIKSATGGNFENLVTSNTPAVTNVTDTIDTTTVKLTATESAAEGGTVTYTATVGAPVTGSPVTVTLSNGQQITIEVGKTTGTVTTTAPNDALTGHAPLTNAITGVSGGNYENLVADKTPVSTTVTDTVDTTNLTLSATNSVAEGGSIIYTATLTNAAGTPVTVTLSNGAVITIEAGKTTGTVTVPAPADDVYKDAGTVQATITNATGGNFENLVTSTVPAVTQV

-4204 SPVVVTLANGQ
+4204 SPVTVTLSNGQ
-4215 NITIEVGKTTG
+4215 TITIEVGKTTG
-4226 TVTTI
+4226 TV
-4231 APNDALTGHAPI
+4231 
-4243 SNAITGVTGG
+4243 
-4253 NYENLVADKTPVS
+4253 
-4266 TNVTDTV
+4266 
-4273 DTTNLSLTATGSVA
+4273 
-4287 EGGSIVYTATLTNA
+4287 
-4301 AGSPVTVTLSNGAVI
+4301 
-4316 TIDAGKTTG
+4316 
-4325 TVTVSAP
+4325 
-4332 ADDVYKDAGN
+4332 
-4342 VQATIKTATGGNFE
+4342 
-4356 NLVPSTTPAVTSV
+4356 
-4369 TDTIDTTTVKLTA
+4369 
-4382 TTTAAE
+4382 
-4388 GGTVTYTATVGA
+4388 
-4400 PVTGSPVV
+4400 
-4408 VTLSNGQNI
+4408 
-4417 TIEVGKTTGTVT
+4417 
-4429 TTAPNDVLTGHAPL
+4429 
-4443 TNSITGVTG
+4443 
-4452 GNYENLVADKTPVS
+4452 
-4466 TNVTDTVDTTNLS
+4466 
-4479 LTATGSVAEGG
+4479 
-4490 SIVYTAT
+4490 
-4497 LTNAAGS
+4497 
-4504 PVTVTLSNGAVITI
+4504 
-4518 DAGKTTGTV
+4518 
-4527 TVAAP
+4527 
-4532 ADDVYKDAGNV
+4532 
-4543 QATIKTATGGSFESL
+4543 
-4558 VTSTAPAITSVTDTI
+4558 
-4573 DTTTVK
+4573 
-4579 LTATGTAAEGGNV
+4579 
-4592 VYTATVGAPVT
+4592 
-4603 GSPVV
+4603 
-4608 VTLSNGQTIT
+4608 
-4618 IGVGQTTGTATTT
+4618 TTT

-4668 VTDTIDTTNLTLSAT
+4668 VTDTIDTTNLSLTAT
-4683 GTVAEGGSIVY
+4683 GTVAEGGQITY

-4712 GAVITIEAGKTT
+4712 GAVITIDAGKTS
-4724 GTVTVAAPAD
+4724 GTVTVPAPAD
-4734 DVYKDAGPVQAT
+4734 DVYKDAGTVQAT
-4746 ISTAT
+4746 IKSAT
-4751 GGNFENLVPS
+4751 GGNFENLVTS
-4761 TTPAITS
+4761 NTPAVTN

-4775 TSVKLTATATAAEGG
+4775 TTVKLTATETAAEGG
-4790 NVVYTATVGAPVTGS
+4790 TVTYTATVGAPVTGS
-4805 PVVVTLSNG
+4805 PVTVTLSNG
-4814 QTITIGVGQTTGTV
+4814 QTITIEVGKTTGTV
-4828 TTTAPNDALT
+4828 TTTAPNDVLT
-4838 GHAPLTNSITNVTG
+4838 GHAPLTNAITNVSG

-4878 SLSATGTVAEG
+4878 SLTATGTVAEG

-4920 GKTTGTVTVAAP
+4920 GKTTGTVTVPAP

-4942 VQATIKT
+4942 VQATIKS
-4949 ATGGSFENLVTST
+4949 ATGGNFENLVTST

-4982 TGTAAEGGNV
+4982 TTTAAEGGTVTYTATVGAPVTGSPVTVTLSNGQSITIEVGKTTGTVTTTAPNDVLNGHAPLTNAITGVSGGNYENLVADKTPVSTTVTDTIDTTNLSLSATNSVAEGGSIIYTATLTNAAGTPVTVTLSNGAVITIEAGKTTGTVTVPAPADDVYKDAGTVQATITNATGGNFENLVTSNTPAVTNVTDTIDTTTVKLTATATAAEGGNV

-4999 AAVTGAPVV
+4999 APVTGSPVT
-5008 VTLSNGQTITIDIG
+5008 VTLSNGQTITIEVG
-5022 KTTGTVTSIAPNDAL
+5022 KTTGTVTTTAPNDAL
-5037 TGHAPLTNA
+5037 NGHAPLTNA

-5064 VSTTVTDTVD
+5064 VSTTVTDTID
-5074 TTNLTLSATG
+5074 TTNLSLTATG
-5084 TVAEGGQITYTATL
+5084 TVAEGGSIVYTATL
-5098 TNAAGSP
+5098 TNAAGTP
-5105 VTVTLSNGSVIT
+5105 VTVTLSNGAVIT

-5128 VAAPADDVYKDA
+5128 VPAPADDVYKDA
-5140 GTVQATIS
+5140 GTVQATIKS
-5148 NATGGSFENLVTSNT
+5148 ATGGNFENLVTSNTPAVTNVTDTIDTTTVKLTATATAAEGGNVVYTATVGAPVTGSPVTVTLSNGQTITIDIGKTTGTVTTTAPNDVLNGHAPLTNSITNVSGGNYENLVADKTPVSTTVTDTIDTTNLSLTATGTVAEGGSITYTATLTNAAGTPVTVTLSNGSVITIEAGKTTGTVTVPAPADDVYKDAGTVQATITNATGGNFENLVTSNT

-5183 TSVTEGQTASYTV
+5183 TSVTEGQTATYTV
-5196 SLNHPAQ
+5196 SLTHPAQ

-5269 LAVSATN
+5269 LAVSSTN

-5319 VSIADTDIKI
+5319 VSIADTDISI

-5337 TGATVVLTNRQD
+5337 TGATIVLTNRQP
-5349 GDALNLGNSVNGITI
+5349 GDSLNLGNSVNGITI
-5364 NANSTNGTVTLTLS
+5364 NANSKDGSITLTLS

-5384 DYMQAIKNISFTNSS
+5384 DYMQQIKNITFTNNS

-5414 DGGNYSNT
+5414 DGGNYSNV
-5422 ATTTVNVVAIND
+5422 ATTTVNVVAVND
-5434 APIAAPVN
+5434 APVAAPVN

-5481 KLQYLDGSTWKDVAN
+5481 KLQYLDGSTWKDVAT

-5510 RFLPDTNE
+5510 RFLPDANE

-5554 VKIDITP
+5554 IKIDITP
-5561 VADAPTVS
+5561 VADAPTLS

-5579 LIKEV
+5579 LVKDV

-5607 DGAGT
+5607 DGAGK
-5612 PNTSTNVNNVQSD
+5612 PNTSGTVTNVQSD
-5625 GSVTA
+5625 GSVAA

-5644 GKTYTFSGV
+5644 GKTYTFTGT
-5653 GDDSLLVTIGG
+5653 GDDSLLVNIGG
-5664 KSVASTTWGAGGNLN
+5664 KNVASTTWGAGGNLN

-5690 TLDIYH
+5690 TVEIYH

-5707 NLSVNGSTPIDLSST
+5707 NLSVNGGTPIDLSSA

-5769 AITTALTDTD
+5769 SISTALTDTD

-5784 SVKISGAPVGSVLS
+5784 SIKISGAPVGSVLS

-5816 TGWNLGSLTVTPPPY
+5816 TGWNLGSLTVTPPAY

-5838 TVTSTSTEQVGGSAS
+5838 TVTSTSTEALGGSAS
-5853 STATIPVSVVPAV
+5853 TTATIPVSVVPAV
-5866 YNAIVATSADDT
+5866 YNSIVATSADDT

-5905 AFMVDSSGSMSS
+5905 AFMVDSSGSMSA
-5917 SSINSAKDSLTAVFN
+5917 SSINAAKDSLTSVFN
-5932 TLKQSLGGSNSG
+5932 TLKQSMGNNSG

-5970 LTLLKSVLDSMS
+5970 LTKLKAVLDSMT

-5992 FKTTANWFQSADA
+5992 FKATANFFQSAEA

-6037 GSVKFDSVVTTS
+6037 GNVKLDDVVKTS
-6049 NYKLGDTFATYIDN
+6049 NYKLGDSFSTYIDS
-6063 THYLTISAAG
+6063 THYLTISTAG
-6073 AAVLQTYKNG
+6073 AVVLQTYKNG
-6083 SWNWSSLG
+6083 SWNWSNVG
-6091 TVHAQ
+6091 TIHAQ

-6107 GSGSSTTSTTTDNST
+6107 GSGSSTSQATTDNANSA
-6122 SSFTLLS
+6122 FALL
-6129 GLSNVEAIG
+6129 GNLSNVEAIG
-6138 LNSGVSLNDLKPYD
+6138 INSGVSLNDLKPYD
-6152 SDKTPQTNI
+6152 TDHNPQTNI

-6177 LPGNDTVSGGD
+6177 MPGNDTVNGGD

-6252 TLLGGAGNDILFGS
+6252 TLLGGAGNDILFGG
-6266 GGNDLLDGGK
+6266 GGNDVLDGGK
-6276 GNDILLGGTGNDTLI
+6276 GNDILLGGSGNDTLI

-6314 TGNDVIKDFK
+6314 TGNDVIKDFN

-6337 QGETGSTIDNF
+6337 QGESGSTIDNF
-6348 LKITTVDGTS
+6348 LKITTVDGVS

-6383 LEGNNWSSA
+6383 LEGNNWSTA

>member
-104 LDATAAG
+104 LEATAAG

-140 IGFPTAGI
+140 IGFPTEGI
-148 NSAGQA
+148 NSGAQA

-240 TQINVTVTG
+240 TQIDVTVTG

-258 TPPTVPATT
+258 TPPTTPATT

-348 GTSGGNFE
+348 GATGGNFE

-366 TTITDSIDT
+366 TTITDSIDNT
-375 TNLTLTATGSVVE
+375 GLTLTATGTVVE

-395 AMLTNPAQTPVT
+395 ATLTNPAQTPVT

-418 EAGKTSG
+418 EAGQTTG
-425 SVNVPTVANDVYNN
+425 TVNVPTAPNDVYNN

-446 ITGASGG
+446 ITGATGG

-480 TATGTVVEGGQITY
+480 TATGAVVEGGEITY
-494 TATLTNP
+494 TATLTNA

-519 AGKTTGS
+519 AGKTSGS
-526 VNVPTAANDVYNNGS
+526 VNVPTAPNDAYNNGG

-567 TITDSIDDTNLSL
+567 TITDSIDNTGLSL
-580 TATGTVA
+580 SATGSVAEGGSIVYTATLTNAAQTPVTVTLSNGSVITIEAGKTTGTVTVPAPADDVYKDAGKVEVTITDATGGNFENLVPSTVPAVTEVTDTIDTSTVKLTADTTVAEGGTVTYTATVGAPVTGSPVVVTLANGQQITIDIGKTTGTVTTTAPNDALAGNAPLTNSITGVSGGNYEDLVADKTPVSTTVTDVTDTTDLTLSATGSVA

-612 GSVITID
+612 GSVITIE

-624 GSVTVAAPAD
+624 GTVTVPAPAD

-679 LTADTSVA
+679 LTADNTVA

-706 VVVTLANGQSITI
+706 VVVTLANGQTITI
-719 EVGKTTGT
+719 DIGKTTGS
-727 VTSTAPNDALTG
+727 VTA
-739 NAPLTNSI
+739 
-747 TGVTGG
+747 
-753 NYEDL
+753 
-758 VADKTPVSTT
+758 
-768 VTDVTDNTNLSLSA
+768 
-782 TGSVAEGG
+782 
-790 QITYTA
+790 
-796 TLTNAAGS
+796 
-804 PVTVTLSNG
+804 
-813 SVITIEAGKTSG
+813 
-825 TVTVAAPA
+825 
-833 DDVYKDA
+833 
-840 GKVEVT
+840 
-846 IKDATGGNFENLVPS
+846 
-861 TVPAVTDVTDT
+861 
-872 VDTTT
+872 
-877 VKLTATESAAEGGT
+877 
-891 VTYTATVGAPV
+891 
-902 TGSPVVVTLANG
+902 
-914 QNITIEVGKTTGTV
+914 
-928 TTTAPNDALTGH
+928 TAPNDALTGH
-940 APITNAITGVSG
+940 APITNAITDVSG

-1013 SVITIEAGKTTG
+1013 SVITIDAGKTTG
-1025 TVTVAAP
+1025 TVTVPAP

-1066 TDVTDTIDTSTVKL
+1066 TD
-1080 TASETAAEG
+1080 
-1089 GTVTYTATVG
+1089 
-1099 APVTGSPVVVTLANG
+1099 
-1114 QNITIEVGKTT
+1114 
-1125 GTVTTTA
+1125 
-1132 PNDALNGHTPLTNSI
+1132 
-1147 TGVTGGNYENLVAEK
+1147 
-1162 TPVSTTVTDVTDT
+1162 
-1175 TNLTLSA
+1175 
-1182 TGSVAEGGSIVYT
+1182 
-1195 ATLTNPAGTPVT
+1195 
-1207 VTLSNGAVITIEAGK
+1207 
-1222 TAGTVTVAAPADDVY
+1222 
-1237 KDAGKVEVTIKDATG
+1237 
-1252 GNFENLVPSTV
+1252 
-1263 PAVTDVTD
+1263 
-1271 TIDTS
+1271 
-1276 TVKLTATETAA
+1276 
-1287 EGGTVTYTATVGAPV
+1287 
-1302 TGSPVVVTL
+1302 
-1311 ANGQNITIEVGKTT
+1311 
-1325 GTVTTTA
+1325 
-1332 PNDVLA
+1332 
-1338 GHAPLTNSITNVSG
+1338 
-1352 GNYENLVADKTPVST
+1352 
-1367 TVTDTVDT
+1367 
-1375 TTVSLTATGNVNEG
+1375 
-1389 GSIVYTATLTN
+1389 
-1400 PAGTPVTVT
+1400 
-1409 LSNGSVITI
+1409 
-1418 EAGKTTGTVT
+1418 
-1428 VAAPADDVYKDAGKV
+1428 
-1443 EVTIKG
+1443 
-1449 TDGGNFENLVA
+1449 
-1460 NPTPAVTNV
+1460 
-1469 ADTIN
+1469 
-1474 TTHLTLSA
+1474 
-1482 ESYVLE
+1482 
-1488 GTSITY
+1488 
-1494 TATLTNAAQTPV
+1494 
-1506 TVNLSNGQ
+1506 
-1514 TITIEAGKTSGSVTI
+1514 
-1529 AAPSDD
+1529 
-1535 VYKDVSKLTV
+1535 
-1545 TMTDATGGNF
+1545 
-1555 EKLDVSK
+1555 
-1562 TPVSTTVN
+1562 
-1570 DTVDKTTL
+1570 
-1578 TLSAS
+1578 
-1583 DTVSEGGQITYT
+1583 
-1595 ATLSNPAGT
+1595 
-1604 AMTVTLANGAV
+1604 
-1615 INIAAGATS
+1615 
-1624 GSVNFAAPANTPYID
+1624 
-1639 GGKVQTAIASHSG
+1639 
-1652 GNFEL
+1652 
-1657 VDANRSAVVTT
+1657 
-1668 VTDTVDTT
+1668 
-1676 NISLSATGSVA
+1676 
-1687 EGGSIVYTATLTN
+1687 
-1700 PAGTAMSVTLSNG
+1700 
-1713 AVINIAK
+1713 
-1720 GATTG
+1720 
-1725 TATVAAPADD
+1725 
-1735 VYKDAGKVDASIT
+1735 
-1748 KTTGGNFENLVV
+1748 
-1760 DKTPAVTDVTDT
+1760 
-1772 IDNSTVSLTATA
+1772 
-1784 STTEGGVVVYT
+1784 
-1795 ASVTAPVTGAPVVVT
+1795 
-1810 LSNGQTITIPVGAS
+1810 
-1824 SGSVNFTAPND
+1824 
-1835 ALAGGNTLSVKIDG
+1835 
-1849 ASGGNY
+1849 
-1855 ENLVAD
+1855 
-1861 KTPAVTSVSDTI
+1861 
-1873 DTTNLSLTAT
+1873 
-1883 GTVAEGGSIVYT
+1883 
-1895 ATLTN
+1895 
-1900 PAGTPVTVTLS
+1900 
-1911 NGSVITIEAGKTTGT
+1911 
-1926 VTVAAPADDVYKDA
+1926 
-1940 GKVEVTIKDATG
+1940 
-1952 GNFEN
+1952 
-1957 LVPSTTP
+1957 
-1964 AVTNVTDTIDT
+1964 VTDTIDT

-2026 TVTTTAPNDALNGQA
+2026 TVTTTAPNDALVGQA
-2041 SLSNSI
+2041 PLSNSI
-2047 TGVSGG
+2047 TGVTGG
-2053 NYENLVADKTPVSTG
+2053 NYENLVADKTPVSTS
-2068 VTDTVDTTNL
+2068 VTDTTDTTNL
-2078 SLSATNSVAEGGSII
+2078 SLSATGSVAEGGQIT
-2093 YTATLTNP
+2093 YTATLTNA
-2101 AGTPVTV
+2101 AGSPVTV
-2108 TLSNGAVITIEA
+2108 TLSNGSVITIEA
-2120 GKTTGTVTVAAPADD
+2120 GKTTGTVTVPAPADD

-2147 KDATGGNFES
+2147 KDATGGNFENLVPNTTPAVTEVTDTIDTS
-2157 LVPSTVPAVTEVT
+2157 TVKLTADTTVAEGGTVTYTATVGAPVTGSPVVVTLANGQQITIEVGKTTGTVTTTAPNDALTGHAPLSNSITDVSGGNYENLVADKTPVSTTVTDTVDTTNLSLSATGSVAEGGSIVYTATLTNAAGSPVTVTLSNGAVITIEAGKTSGTVTVPAPADDVYKDAGKVEATISTATGGNFENLVPSTVPAVTEVSDTIDTSTVKLTADSTVAEGGTVTYTATVGAPVTGSPVVVTLANGQSITIEVGKTTGTVTTTAPNDALVGQAPLSNSITGVTGGNYENLVADKTPVSTSVTDTTDTTNLTLSATGTVAEGGSIVYTATLTNPAGTPVTVTLSNGSVITIEAGKTTGTVTVPAPADDVYKDAGKVEVTIQDATGGNFENLVPSTTPAVTDVTDTIDTSTVKLTADTSVAEGGTVTYTATVGAPVTGSPVVVTLANGQQITIEVGKTTGTVTSTAPNDALVGQAPLSNSITGVTGGNYENLVADKTPVSTSVTDTTDTTNLSLSATNSVAEGGSITYTATLTNAAGSPVTVTLSNGAVITIEAGKTTGTVTVPAPADDVYKDAGKVEATISTATGGNFENLVPSTVPAVNEVT

-2175 TTVKLTATESAA
+2175 TTVKLTATESAS

-2197 VGAPVTGA
+2197 VGAPVTGS

-2240 VPISNAITGVSGG
+2240 APLTNAITDVSGG
-2253 NYENLVADKTPVSTT
+2253 NYENLVADKTPVSTN

-2296 TLTNPAGT
+2296 TLTNAAGS

-2309 LSNGA
+2309 LSNGS
-2314 VITIEAGKTTGTVTV
+2314 VITIDAGKTTGTVTV
-2329 AAPADDVYKDAGK
+2329 PAPADDVYKDAGK
-2342 VEVTIKD
+2342 VEVTIKEA
-2349 TTGGNFENLVPSTTP
+2349 TGGNFENLVPSTTP
-2364 AVTDVTD
+2364 ALTDVTD

-2430 SAPNDALTGHAPL
+2430 TAPNDALTGHAPL
-2443 TNSITAVTGG
+2443 TNSITDVTGG

-2468 VTDIVDTTNLSLSAT
+2468 VTDTVDTTNLSLSAT
-2483 GSVNEGGQITYTATL
+2483 GTVNEGGQITYTATLTNAAGSPVTVTLSNGATITIEAGKTTGTVTVDAPKDDVYKDAGTVEATITGATGGDFENLVTNTTPAVTTVNDTIDTSTVSLTATANVAEGETVVYTATVTAPVTGSPVVVTLSNGQTITIAVGETSGTVNFVAPNSPLAGGSSLSVTIDGATGGNYEKLVTDGKSADTTVTDTTDTTNLNLTATDSVAEGGSIVYTATLTNPAGTPVTVTLSNGAVITIDAGKTTGTVTVPAPADDVYKDAGKVEATISTATGGNFENLVPSTVPAVTNVTDTIDTTTVKLTASESAAEGGTVTYTATVGAPVTGSPVTVTLANGQNITIEVGKTTGTVTTTAPNDALTGHAPLTNAITDVSGGNYENLVADKTPVSTTVTDTVDTTNLSLSATGTVAEGGQITYTATL

-2519 AGKTTGTVTIDAPKD
+2519 AGKTTGTVTVPAPAD
-2534 DVYKDAGTVEATIK
+2534 DVYKDAGKVEATIST
-2548 GATGGDFE
+2548 ATGGNFE
-2556 SLVTNTA
+2556 NLVPSTV
-2563 PAVTTV
+2563 PAVTEVT
-2569 NDTIDTSTVS
+2569 DTIDTSTVK
-2579 LTATA
+2579 LTATETA
-2584 NVAEGETVVYT
+2584 AEGGAVVYT
-2595 ATVTAP
+2595 ATVGAP
-2601 VTGAPVVVTLSNGQ
+2601 VTGSPVVVTLANGQ
-2615 TITIAVGETTGTVNY
+2615 NITIEVGKTTGTVTFT
-2630 VAPNSPLA
+2630 APNDALTGHAPLTNSIT
-2638 GGSSLSVTID
+2638 GV
-2648 GATGGNYEKLAVD
+2648 TGGNYENLV
-2661 GKSADTAVSDTTDT
+2661 ADKTPVSTNVTDTVDT
-2675 TNLNLTATESV
+2675 TNLSLSATGSV

-2699 NPAGTPVTV
+2699 NAAGSPVTV

-2726 VTVAA
+2726 VTVPA

-2738 DAGKVEATIA
+2738 DAGKVEATISTA
-2748 TATGGN
+2748 TGGNFENLVPSTVPAVTEVTDTIDTSTVKLTADTSVAEGGTVTYTATVGAPVTGSPVVVTLANGQQITIEVGKTTGTVTTTAPNDALTGHAPLTNSITNVDGGNYENLVADKTPVSTTVTDTVDTTNLSLSATNSVSEGGSIVYTATLTNAAGSPVTVTLSNGAVITIEAGKTTGTVTVPAPADDVYKDAGTVQATISTATGGNFENLVPSTVPAVTEVTDTIDTSTVKLTADTSVAEGGTVTYTATVGAPVTGSPVVVTLANGQQITIEVGKTTGTVTTTAPNDALTGHAPLSNSITDVSGGNYENLVADKTPVSTNVTDTVDTTNLSLSATNSVAEGGSIVYTATLTNAAGSPVTVTLSNGAVITIEAGKTTGTVTVPAPADDVYKDAGKVEATISTATGGN

-2821 GKTTGTVTTIAPN
+2821 GKTTGTVTTTAPN

-2841 PISNAI
+2841 PI
-2847 TGVSGGNYENLVAD
+2847 
-2861 KTPVSTNVTD
+2861 TN
-2871 TVDTTNLSL
+2871 S
-2880 TATGSVA
+2880 
-2887 EGGSIVYTATLTNPA
+2887 
-2902 GTPVTVILSNGS
+2902 
-2914 VITIEAGKT
+2914 
-2923 TGTVTVAAP
+2923 
-2932 ADDVYKDA
+2932 
-2940 GKVEVTIKDAT
+2940 
-2951 GGNFEN
+2951 
-2957 LVPSTTPAV
+2957 
-2966 TDVTDTIDTSTVK
+2966 
-2979 LTATESAAEGGTV
+2979 
-2992 TYTATVGAPVTGSPV
+2992 
-3007 VVTLAN
+3007 
-3013 GQNITIEVGKTTG
+3013 
-3026 TVTTIAPN
+3026 
-3034 DALTGHAPLTNA
+3034 

-3062 TPVSTNVT
+3062 TPVSTTVT

-3076 NLSLTA
+3076 NLSL
-3082 TGSVAEGGSIIY
+3082 
-3094 TATLTNAAGSPVTV
+3094 
-3108 TLSNGAV
+3108 
-3115 ITIEAGKT
+3115 
-3123 TGTVSVPAP
+3123 
-3132 ADDVYKDAGK
+3132 
-3142 VQATISTATG
+3142 
-3152 GNFESLVPSTV
+3152 
-3163 PAVTQVTDTIDT
+3163 
-3175 STVKLTADTS
+3175 
-3185 VAEGGTVTYTATV
+3185 
-3198 GAPVTGS
+3198 
-3205 PVTVTLANGQN
+3205 
-3216 ITIEVGKTTGTVT
+3216 
-3229 FTAPNDALTGHAPV
+3229 
-3243 TNSITGVTGGNYEN
+3243 
-3257 LVADKTPVST
+3257 
-3267 SVTDT
+3267 
-3272 VDTTNLT
+3272 
-3279 LSATGTVAEG
+3279 SAT
-3289 GQITYTATLTNAAG
+3289 
-3303 SPVTVTLSN
+3303 P
-3312 GSVITIEAGKT
+3312 
-3323 TGTVTVAA
+3323 
-3331 PADDVYKDAG
+3331 
-3341 KVEVT
+3341 
-3346 IKNATGGNFENLVPS
+3346 
-3361 TTPAVTDVTDTIDTS
+3361 
-3376 TVKLTADTSVAE
+3376 
-3388 GGTVTYTATVGA
+3388 
-3400 PVTGSPVTVTLA
+3400 
-3412 NGQHITIE
+3412 
-3420 VGKTTGTVTTIAPND
+3420 
-3435 ALTGHAPISNAITGV
+3435 
-3450 TGGNY
+3450 
-3455 ENLVADKTPVS
+3455 
-3466 TNVTD
+3466 
-3471 TVDTTNLS
+3471 
-3479 LTATGTVAE
+3479 
-3488 GGSIIYTAT
+3488 
-3497 LTNAAGSPVT
+3497 
-3507 VTLSNG
+3507 
-3513 SVITIEAGKTTGT
+3513 
-3526 VTVAAPADDVYKDAG
+3526 
-3541 KVEVTIKDATGG
+3541 
-3553 NFENLVPST
+3553 
-3562 TPAVTDVTDTI
+3562 
-3573 DTSTVKLTADT
+3573 
-3584 SVAEGG
+3584 
-3590 TVTYTATVG
+3590 
-3599 APVTGSPVVVTL
+3599 
-3611 SNGQN
+3611 
-3616 ITIEVGKTTGT
+3616 
-3627 VTTIAP
+3627 
-3633 NDALTGHAP
+3633 
-3642 ISNAITGVTGGNYE
+3642 
-3656 NLVADKTPVSTNVT
+3656 
-3670 DTVDTTNLS
+3670 
-3679 LTATGSVAEGGSI
+3679 SVAEGGSI

-3715 ITIEAGKTTGTVTVA
+3715 ITIEAGKTTGTVTV
-3730 APADDVYKDAGNV
+3730 P
-3743 QATIKTATGGNFENL
+3743 
-3758 VPSTTPAITSVT
+3758 
-3770 DTIDTTTVK
+3770 
-3779 LTATESAA
+3779 
-3787 EGGTVTYTATVGAP
+3787 
-3801 VTGSPVVVTL
+3801 
-3811 SNGQNITIEVGKT
+3811 
-3824 TGTATF
+3824 
-3830 TAPNDALTGHAPV
+3830 
-3843 TNSIT
+3843 
-3848 GVTGGNYENLV
+3848 
-3859 ADKTPVST
+3859 
-3867 SVTDTVDTT
+3867 
-3876 NLTLSAT
+3876 
-3883 GTVAEGGQIT
+3883 
-3893 YTATLT
+3893 
-3899 NAAGSPVTVTL
+3899 
-3910 SNGSVITIEAGKT
+3910 
-3923 TGTVTVA
+3923 

-3956 NLVPSTVPAVTQVT
+3956 NLVPSTVPAVT
-3970 DTIDTTTVKLTATE
+3970 
-3984 SAAEGGTVT
+3984 
-3993 YTATV
+3993 
-3998 GAPVTGSPVV
+3998 
-4008 VTLSNGQNIT
+4008 N
-4018 IEVGKTTGTVTTIA
+4018 
-4032 PNDALT
+4032 
-4038 GHAPISNAITG
+4038 
-4049 VTGGNYENLVA
+4049 
-4060 DKTPVSTNVTDTV
+4060 
-4073 DTTNLS
+4073 
-4079 LTATGSVAEGGQITY
+4079 
-4094 TATLTNAAGSPVTV
+4094 
-4108 TLSNGAVITIEA
+4108 
-4120 GKTTGTVTV
+4120 
-4129 AAPADDVYKDAGKV
+4129 
-4143 EATISTATGGNFE
+4143 
-4156 NLVPSTVPAVTQV
+4156 V

-4226 TVTTI
+4226 TVTTT

-4243 SNAITGVTGG
+4243 TNSITDVSGG

-4266 TNVTDTV
+4266 TTVTDTV
-4273 DTTNLSLTATGSVA
+4273 DTTNLSLSATPSVA

-4325 TVTVSAP
+4325 TVTVPAP
-4332 ADDVYKDAGN
+4332 ADDVYKDAGT
-4342 VQATIKTATGGNFE
+4342 VQATISNATGGSFENLVPSTVPAVTNVSDTIDTTTVKLTATDTAAEGGNVVYTATVGAPVTGSPVVVTLANGQQITIDIGKTTGTVTTTAPNDALTGHAPITNSITDVSGGNYENLVADKTPVSTTVTDTVDTTNLSLSATPSVAEGGSIVYTATLTNAAGSPVTVTLSNGAVITIDAGKTTGTVTVPAPADDVYKDAGTVQATISNATGGNFE
-4356 NLVPSTTPAVTSV
+4356 NLVPSTVPAVTSV

-4382 TTTAAE
+4382 TESAAE

-4408 VTLSNGQNI
+4408 VTLANGQNITIEVGKTTGTVTTTAPNDVLTGHAPLTNAITNVSGGNYENLVADKTPVSTTVTDTVDTTNLSLSATGTVAEGGQITYTATLTNAAGSPVTVTLSNGSVITIEAGKTTGTVTVPAPADDVYKDAGTVQATISNATGGSFEKLVTSNTPAVTSVTDTIDTTTVKLTATGTAAEGGTVTYTATVGAPVTGSPVTVTLANGQNI

-4466 TNVTDTVDTTNLS
+4466 TTVTDTVDTTNLS
-4479 LTATGSVAEGG
+4479 LSATNSVAEGG

-4518 DAGKTTGTV
+4518 EAGKTTGTV
-4527 TVAAP
+4527 TVPAP
-4532 ADDVYKDAGNV
+4532 ADDVYKDAGTV
-4543 QATIKTATGGSFESL
+4543 QATISTATGGNFENL
-4558 VTSTAPAITSVTDTI
+4558 VPSTTPAVTSVTDTI

-4579 LTATGTAAEGGNV
+4579 LTATGTAAEGGTV

-4608 VTLSNGQTIT
+4608 VTLANGQQIT
-4618 IGVGQTTGTATTT
+4618 IDIGKTTGTVTTT

-4642 LTNAITNVSGGNY
+4642 LTNSITNVTGGNY

-4661 KTPVSTT
+4661 RTPVSTT
-4668 VTDTIDTTNLTLSAT
+4668 VTDTVDTTNLSLSAT

-4724 GTVTVAAPAD
+4724 GTVTVPAPAD
-4734 DVYKDAGPVQAT
+4734 DVYKDAGTVQAT

-4761 TTPAITS
+4761 TTPAVTS

-4775 TSVKLTATATAAEGG
+4775 TTVKLTATGTAAEGG
-4790 NVVYTATVGAPVTGS
+4790 TVVYTATVGAPVTGS
-4805 PVVVTLSNG
+4805 PVVVTLANG
-4814 QTITIGVGQTTGTV
+4814 QQITIDIGKTTGTV

-4864 VSTTVTDTIDTTNL
+4864 VSTTVTDTVDTTNL

-4908 TLSNGAVITIDA
+4908 TLSNGSVITIEA
-4920 GKTTGTVTVAAP
+4920 GKTTGTVTVP
-4932 ADDVYKDAGN
+4932 
-4942 VQATIKT
+4942 
-4949 ATGGSFENLVTST
+4949 
-4962 TPAVTS
+4962 
-4968 VTDTIDTTTVKLTA
+4968 
-4982 TGTAAEGGNV
+4982 
-4992 VYTATVG
+4992 
-4999 AAVTGAPVV
+4999 
-5008 VTLSNGQTITIDIG
+5008 
-5022 KTTGTVTSIAPNDAL
+5022 
-5037 TGHAPLTNA
+5037 
-5046 ITNVSGGNYE
+5046 
-5056 NLVADKTP
+5056 
-5064 VSTTVTDTVD
+5064 
-5074 TTNLTLSATG
+5074 
-5084 TVAEGGQITYTATL
+5084 
-5098 TNAAGSP
+5098 
-5105 VTVTLSNGSVIT
+5105 
-5117 IDAGKTTGTVT
+5117 
-5128 VAAPADDVYKDA
+5128 APADDVYKDA
-5140 GTVQATIS
+5140 GTVQATITGTS
-5148 NATGGSFENLVTSNT
+5148 GGSFENLVTNNT
-5163 PAVTNVT
+5163 PAVTSVT

-5269 LAVSATN
+5269 LAVSSTN

-5319 VSIADTDIKI
+5319 VSIADTDISI

-5384 DYMQAIKNISFTNSS
+5384 DYMQAIKNISFTNGS
-5399 EDPSTVPRIITVTVT
+5399 ENPSTVPRIITVTVT

-5422 ATTTVNVVAIND
+5422 ATTTVNVVAVND
-5434 APIAAPVN
+5434 APVAAPSN

-5448 TPLILGWSTF
+5448 TPLVLGWSTF

-5466 ASSLGVKITQLPGEG
+5466 ASSLGIKITQLPGEG

-5510 RFLPDTNE
+5510 RFMPDANE
-5518 SGVNGYGGTGL
+5518 SGVNGYGGTGM

-5584 WTGLSGLGTDGS
+5584 WTGLSGLGTS
-5596 GANSTT
+5596 GNGADSTT

-5612 PNTSTNVNNVQSD
+5612 PNSSGSVTNVQSD
-5625 GSVTA
+5625 GSVAA

-5653 GDDSLLVTIGG
+5653 ADDSLLITIGG
-5664 KSVASTTWGAGGNLN
+5664 KNVASGTWGAGGAIN

-5696 HNQSGPGSYDV
+5696 HNQSGPGSYNV
-5707 NLSVNGSTPIDLSST
+5707 NLSVNGSTPIDLSSA

-5769 AITTALTDTD
+5769 AISTALTDTD

-5798 DGAGHSFT
+5798 DGAGHTFT
-5806 VTATS
+5806 VTAS
-5811 GDANV
+5811 NGEANV
-5816 TGWNLGSLTVTPPPY
+5816 TGWNLGSLTVTPPTY

-5838 TVTSTSTEQVGGSAS
+5838 TVTSTSTEYVGGSAS
-5853 STATIPVSVVPAV
+5853 STATIPVTVVPAV
-5866 YNAIVATSADDT
+5866 YTASVATSGDDT
-5878 VTGTDGN
+5878 FNGTDGN
-5885 DIIVA
+5885 DIMVA

-5905 AFMVDSSGSMSS
+5905 AFMVDSSGSMSTS
-5917 SSINSAKDSLTAVFN
+5917 SLNAAKDSLTSVFN

-5944 TVNIFLVDFDTQVN
+5944 TVNIFLVDFDTQV
-5958 KSVSVNLNDPNA
+5958 KQSVSVNLNDPNA
-5970 LTLLKSVLDSMS
+5970 LTKLKAVLDSMT

-5992 FKTTANWFQSADA
+5992 FKTTANFFQSAEA

-6025 YQSGEQTNPTLY
+6025 YQTGESTNPYLY
-6037 GSVKFDSVVTTS
+6037 GNKTLDSLITTT
-6049 NYKLGDTFATYIDN
+6049 NYKLGTAVSLYPDSSHQID
-6063 THYLTISAAG
+6063 ISA
-6073 AAVLQTYKNG
+6073 NG
-6083 SWNWSSLG
+6083 SVTVWTKSGSNWSYQNFG
-6091 TVHAQ
+6091 TLHAQ
-6096 GDGTYELSSLA
+6096 GDGTYEFSGLA
-6107 GSGSSTTSTTTDNST
+6107 GSGSSTDYYTTTNAN
-6122 SSFTLLS
+6122 SSFALLS

-6177 LPGNDTVSGGD
+6177 MPGNDIVSGGD

-6309 WKAGD
+6309 WKSGD
-6314 TGNDVIKDFK
+6314 TGNDVIKDFN
-6324 ASEGDRIDLRDLL
+6324 ASQGDRIDLRDLL

-6348 LKITTVDGTS
+6348 LKITTVDGVS

-6364 AGKFNSA
+6364 GGKFNSG

>member
-148 NSAGQA
+148 NAGGQA

-163 TDTTTNALR
+163 SDTTTNALR
-172 ESTLSL
+172 DSTLSL
-178 SATPTITEA
+178 SATPSITEA

-211 GAVIVIPAGSTTGTV
+211 GAVIVIPAGATTGTV

-240 TQINVTVTG
+240 TQIDVTVTG

-258 TPPTVPATT
+258 TPPTTPATT

-348 GTSGGNFE
+348 GASGGNFE

-375 TNLTLTATGSVVE
+375 TNLTLTATGTVVE

-395 AMLTNPAQTPVT
+395 ATLTNPAQTPVT

-418 EAGKTSG
+418 EAGQTTG
-425 SVNVPTVANDVYNN
+425 TVNVPTAANDVYNN

-446 ITGASGG
+446 ITGATGG

-494 TATLTNP
+494 TATLTNA

-514 TITIE
+514 TITID

-547 TGTSGGNFENLVP
+547 TGATGGNFENLVP

-612 GSVITID
+612 GSVITIE

-624 GSVTVAAPAD
+624 GTVTVPAPAD

-643 EVTIKD
+643 EVTIQD
-649 ATGGNFENLVPS
+649 ASGGNFENLVPS

-706 VVVTLANGQSITI
+706 VIVTLANGQSITI

-727 VTSTAPNDALTG
+727 VTTTAPNDALTG

-747 TGVTGG
+747 TGVSGG

-758 VADKTPVSTT
+758 VADKTPVSTS
-768 VTDVTDNTNLSLSA
+768 VTDVADTTNLSLSA

-790 QITYTA
+790 SIVYTA

-813 SVITIEAGKTSG
+813 SVITIEAGKTTG
-825 TVTVAAPA
+825 TVTVPAPA

-846 IKDATGGNFENLVPS
+846 IKDASGGNFENLVPS

-992 TYTATLTNAAGSP
+992 TYTATLTNPAGTP

-1066 TDVTDTIDTSTVKL
+1066 TDVTDTVDTTTVKLTATETAAEGGTVTYTATVGAPVTGSPVIVTLANGQTITIGVGQTEGTATTVAPNDALNGHTPLSNAITDVSGGNYENLVADKTSVSTTVTDTVDTTNLSLTATGTVAEGGSIVYTATLTNPAGTPVTVTLSNGSVITIEAGKTTGTVTVPAPADDVYKDAGKVEVAIKDATGGNFENLVPSTTPAVTDVTDTVDTTSVKLTATESAAEGGSVIYTATVGAPVTGSPVVVTLANGQTITIGVGQTTGTATTTAPNDALTGHAPITNAITDVSGGNYENLVADKTPVSTTVTDTVDTTNLSLTATGTVAEGGSIVYTATLTNPAGTPVTVTLSNGSVITIEAGKTTGTVSVPAPADDVYKDAGKVEVTIKDATGGNFENLVPSTTPAVTDVTDTIDTSTVKL
-1080 TASETAAEG
+1080 TATESTAEGGTVTYTATVGAPVTGSPVVVTLANGQNITIEVGKTTGTVTTTAPNDALTGHAPLINAITDVSGGNYENLVADKTPVSTTVTDTTDTTNLSLSATGTVAEGGQITYTATLTNAAGSPVTVTLSNGSVITIEAGKTTGTVTVPAPADDVYKDSGKVEVTIKDATGGNFENLVPSTVPAVTEVTDTIDTSTVKLTADTTVAEGGTVTYTATVGAPVTGSPVVVTLANGQSITIEVGKTTGTVTFTAPNDALTGQASMGNSITGVSGGNYENLVADKTPVSTTVTDTVDTTDLSLSATNSVAEGGSIIYTATLTNPAGSPVTVTLSNGSVITIEAGKTTGTVTVAAPADDVYKDAGKVEVTIKDATGGNFENLVPSTVPAVTEVTDTIDTSTVKLTATESAAEG

-1132 PNDALNGHTPLTNSI
+1132 PNDALNGHTPLTNAI
-1147 TGVTGGNYENLVAEK
+1147 T
-1162 TPVSTTVTDVTDT
+1162 D
-1175 TNLTLSA
+1175 
-1182 TGSVAEGGSIVYT
+1182 
-1195 ATLTNPAGTPVT
+1195 
-1207 VTLSNGAVITIEAGK
+1207 
-1222 TAGTVTVAAPADDVY
+1222 
-1237 KDAGKVEVTIKDATG
+1237 
-1252 GNFENLVPSTV
+1252 
-1263 PAVTDVTD
+1263 
-1271 TIDTS
+1271 
-1276 TVKLTATETAA
+1276 
-1287 EGGTVTYTATVGAPV
+1287 
-1302 TGSPVVVTL
+1302 
-1311 ANGQNITIEVGKTT
+1311 
-1325 GTVTTTA
+1325 
-1332 PNDVLA
+1332 
-1338 GHAPLTNSITNVSG
+1338 VSG

-1367 TVTDTVDT
+1367 TVTDTV
-1375 TTVSLTATGNVNEG
+1375 
-1389 GSIVYTATLTN
+1389 
-1400 PAGTPVTVT
+1400 
-1409 LSNGSVITI
+1409 
-1418 EAGKTTGTVT
+1418 
-1428 VAAPADDVYKDAGKV
+1428 
-1443 EVTIKG
+1443 
-1449 TDGGNFENLVA
+1449 
-1460 NPTPAVTNV
+1460 
-1469 ADTIN
+1469 
-1474 TTHLTLSA
+1474 
-1482 ESYVLE
+1482 
-1488 GTSITY
+1488 
-1494 TATLTNAAQTPV
+1494 
-1506 TVNLSNGQ
+1506 
-1514 TITIEAGKTSGSVTI
+1514 
-1529 AAPSDD
+1529 
-1535 VYKDVSKLTV
+1535 
-1545 TMTDATGGNF
+1545 
-1555 EKLDVSK
+1555 
-1562 TPVSTTVN
+1562 
-1570 DTVDKTTL
+1570 
-1578 TLSAS
+1578 
-1583 DTVSEGGQITYT
+1583 
-1595 ATLSNPAGT
+1595 
-1604 AMTVTLANGAV
+1604 
-1615 INIAAGATS
+1615 
-1624 GSVNFAAPANTPYID
+1624 
-1639 GGKVQTAIASHSG
+1639 
-1652 GNFEL
+1652 
-1657 VDANRSAVVTT
+1657 
-1668 VTDTVDTT
+1668 
-1676 NISLSATGSVA
+1676 
-1687 EGGSIVYTATLTN
+1687 
-1700 PAGTAMSVTLSNG
+1700 
-1713 AVINIAK
+1713 
-1720 GATTG
+1720 
-1725 TATVAAPADD
+1725 
-1735 VYKDAGKVDASIT
+1735 
-1748 KTTGGNFENLVV
+1748 
-1760 DKTPAVTDVTDT
+1760 
-1772 IDNSTVSLTATA
+1772 
-1784 STTEGGVVVYT
+1784 
-1795 ASVTAPVTGAPVVVT
+1795 
-1810 LSNGQTITIPVGAS
+1810 
-1824 SGSVNFTAPND
+1824 
-1835 ALAGGNTLSVKIDG
+1835 
-1849 ASGGNY
+1849 
-1855 ENLVAD
+1855 
-1861 KTPAVTSVSDTI
+1861 

-1964 AVTNVTDTIDT
+1964 AVTDVTDTIDT

-2041 SLSNSI
+2041 SLGNSI
-2047 TGVSGG
+2047 TNVSGG
-2053 NYENLVADKTPVSTG
+2053 NYENLVADKTPVSTS
-2068 VTDTVDTTNL
+2068 VTDT
-2078 SLSATNSVAEGGSII
+2078 
-2093 YTATLTNP
+2093 
-2101 AGTPVTV
+2101 
-2108 TLSNGAVITIEA
+2108 
-2120 GKTTGTVTVAAPADD
+2120 
-2135 VYKDAGKVEVTI
+2135 
-2147 KDATGGNFES
+2147 
-2157 LVPSTVPAVTEVT
+2157 
-2170 DTIDT
+2170 
-2175 TTVKLTATESAA
+2175 
-2187 EGGTVTYTAT
+2187 
-2197 VGAPVTGA
+2197 
-2205 PVVVT
+2205 
-2210 LANGQ
+2210 
-2215 NITIEVGKTTGTVTT
+2215 
-2230 TAPNDALTGH
+2230 
-2240 VPISNAITGVSGG
+2240 
-2253 NYENLVADKTPVSTT
+2253 
-2268 VTDTVDTTNLS
+2268 
-2279 LTATGTVA
+2279 
-2287 EGGSIVYTA
+2287 
-2296 TLTNPAGT
+2296 
-2304 PVTVT
+2304 
-2309 LSNGA
+2309 
-2314 VITIEAGKTTGTVTV
+2314 
-2329 AAPADDVYKDAGK
+2329 
-2342 VEVTIKD
+2342 
-2349 TTGGNFENLVPSTTP
+2349 
-2364 AVTDVTD
+2364 
-2371 TIDTS
+2371 
-2376 TVKLTATE
+2376 
-2384 SAAEGGTVTYTA
+2384 
-2396 TVGAP
+2396 
-2401 VTGSPVVVTL
+2401 
-2411 ANGQNITIEVGK
+2411 
-2423 TTGTVTT
+2423 
-2430 SAPNDALTGHAPL
+2430 
-2443 TNSITAVTGG
+2443 
-2453 NYENLVADKTPVSTT
+2453 
-2468 VTDIVDTTNLSLSAT
+2468 VDTTNLSLSAT

-2507 VTLSNGAVITIE
+2507 VTLSNGAVITID
-2519 AGKTTGTVTIDAPKD
+2519 AGKTTGTVTVDAPKD

-2556 SLVTNTA
+2556 NLVTSTA

-2601 VTGAPVVVTLSNGQ
+2601 VTGSPVVVTLSNGQ
-2615 TITIAVGETTGTVNY
+2615 TITIAVGETTGSVNF

-2675 TNLNLTATESV
+2675 TNLNLTATDSV

-2708 TLSNGA
+2708 T
-2714 VITIEAGKTTGT
+2714 
-2726 VTVAA
+2726 
-2731 PADDVYK
+2731 
-2738 DAGKVEATIA
+2738 
-2748 TATGGN
+2748 
-2754 FENLVP
+2754 
-2760 STVPAVTNV
+2760 
-2769 TDTIDTTTVKLT
+2769 
-2781 ATESAAE
+2781 
-2788 GGTVTYTATVG
+2788 
-2799 APVTGSPVVVTLANG
+2799 
-2814 QNITIEV
+2814 
-2821 GKTTGTVTTIAPN
+2821 
-2834 DALTGHA
+2834 
-2841 PISNAI
+2841 
-2847 TGVSGGNYENLVAD
+2847 
-2861 KTPVSTNVTD
+2861 
-2871 TVDTTNLSL
+2871 
-2880 TATGSVA
+2880 
-2887 EGGSIVYTATLTNPA
+2887 
-2902 GTPVTVILSNGS
+2902 LSNGS

-2957 LVPSTTPAV
+2957 LVPSTVPAV
-2966 TDVTDTIDTSTVK
+2966 TNVTDTIDTTTVKLTATESAAEGGSVTYTATVGAPVTGSPVVVTLANGQTITIGVGQTTGTATTTAPNDALTGHAPITNAITEVSGGNYENLVADKTPVSTNVTDTVDTTDLSLTATGTVAEGGSIIYTATLTNAAGSPVTVTLSNGAVITIEAGKTTGTVTVPAPADDVYKDAGKVEVTISTATGGNFENLVPSTVPAVTEVTDTIDTSTVK
-2979 LTATESAAEGGTV
+2979 LTATETAAEGGTV

-3026 TVTTIAPN
+3026 TVTFIAPN
-3034 DALTGHAPLTNA
+3034 DALTGHAPITNA
-3046 ITDVSGGNYEN
+3046 ITGVTGGNYEN

-3062 TPVSTNVT
+3062 TPVSTTVT

-3076 NLSLTA
+3076 NLSLSA

-3142 VQATISTATG
+3142 VEATISTATG
-3152 GNFESLVPSTV
+3152 GNFENLVPSTV
-3163 PAVTQVTDTIDT
+3163 PAVTEVTDTIDT

-3229 FTAPNDALTGHAPV
+3229 FTAPNDALTGHAPL
-3243 TNSITGVTGGNYEN
+3243 TNAITNVSGGNYEN
-3257 LVADKTPVST
+3257 LVADKS
-3267 SVTDT
+3267 
-3272 VDTTNLT
+3272 
-3279 LSATGTVAEG
+3279 
-3289 GQITYTATLTNAAG
+3289 
-3303 SPVTVTLSN
+3303 
-3312 GSVITIEAGKT
+3312 
-3323 TGTVTVAA
+3323 
-3331 PADDVYKDAG
+3331 
-3341 KVEVT
+3341 
-3346 IKNATGGNFENLVPS
+3346 
-3361 TTPAVTDVTDTIDTS
+3361 
-3376 TVKLTADTSVAE
+3376 
-3388 GGTVTYTATVGA
+3388 
-3400 PVTGSPVTVTLA
+3400 
-3412 NGQHITIE
+3412 
-3420 VGKTTGTVTTIAPND
+3420 
-3435 ALTGHAPISNAITGV
+3435 
-3450 TGGNY
+3450 
-3455 ENLVADKTPVS
+3455 PVS

-3513 SVITIEAGKTTGT
+3513 AVITIDAGKTTGT
-3526 VTVAAPADDVYKDAG
+3526 VTVPAPADDVYKDAG
-3541 KVEVTIKDATGG
+3541 KVEATISTATGG

-3562 TPAVTDVTDTI
+3562 VPAVTEVTDTI

-3611 SNGQN
+3611 ANGQN
-3616 ITIEVGKTTGT
+3616 IIIEVGKTTGT
-3627 VTTIAP
+3627 VTT
-3633 NDALTGHAP
+3633 
-3642 ISNAITGVTGGNYE
+3642 
-3656 NLVADKTPVSTNVT
+3656 
-3670 DTVDTTNLS
+3670 
-3679 LTATGSVAEGGSI
+3679 
-3692 VYTATLTN
+3692 
-3700 AAGSPVTVTLSNGAV
+3700 
-3715 ITIEAGKTTGTVTVA
+3715 
-3730 APADDVYKDAGNV
+3730 
-3743 QATIKTATGGNFENL
+3743 
-3758 VPSTTPAITSVT
+3758 
-3770 DTIDTTTVK
+3770 
-3779 LTATESAA
+3779 
-3787 EGGTVTYTATVGAP
+3787 
-3801 VTGSPVVVTL
+3801 
-3811 SNGQNITIEVGKT
+3811 
-3824 TGTATF
+3824 
-3830 TAPNDALTGHAPV
+3830 TAPNDALTGQAPL

-3867 SVTDTVDTT
+3867 T
-3876 NLTLSAT
+3876 
-3883 GTVAEGGQIT
+3883 
-3893 YTATLT
+3893 
-3899 NAAGSPVTVTL
+3899 
-3910 SNGSVITIEAGKT
+3910 
-3923 TGTVTVA
+3923 
-3930 APADDVY
+3930 
-3937 KDAGKVEAT
+3937 
-3946 ISTATGGNFE
+3946 
-3956 NLVPSTVPAVTQVT
+3956 
-3970 DTIDTTTVKLTATE
+3970 
-3984 SAAEGGTVT
+3984 
-3993 YTATV
+3993 
-3998 GAPVTGSPVV
+3998 
-4008 VTLSNGQNIT
+4008 
-4018 IEVGKTTGTVTTIA
+4018 
-4032 PNDALT
+4032 
-4038 GHAPISNAITG
+4038 
-4049 VTGGNYENLVA
+4049 
-4060 DKTPVSTNVTDTV
+4060 VTDTV

-4079 LTATGSVAEGGQITY
+4079 LSATGSVAEGGSIVY
-4094 TATLTNAAGSPVTV
+4094 TATLTNSAGSPVTV

-4156 NLVPSTVPAVTQV
+4156 NLVPSTVPAVTNV

-4192 TYTATVGAPVTG
+4192 TYTATVGAAVTG

-4215 NITIEVGKTTG
+4215 TITIGVGQTTG
-4226 TVTTI
+4226 TATTT
-4231 APNDALTGHAPI
+4231 APNDALTGHAPLT
-4243 SNAITGVTGG
+4243 NAITNVTGG

-4266 TNVTDTV
+4266 TTVTDTV
-4273 DTTNLSLTATGSVA
+4273 DTTNLSLSATGSVA

-4325 TVTVSAP
+4325 TVTVPAP
-4332 ADDVYKDAGN
+4332 ADDVYKDAGT
-4342 VQATIKTATGGNFE
+4342 VQATISTATGGNFE
-4356 NLVPSTTPAVTSV
+4356 NLVPSTVPAVTNV

-4382 TTTAAE
+4382 TESAAE
-4388 GGTVTYTATVGA
+4388 GGNVVYTATVGS

-4408 VTLSNGQNI
+4408 VTLANGQTI
-4417 TIEVGKTTGTVT
+4417 TIGVGQTTGTAT
-4429 TTAPNDVLTGHAPL
+4429 TAAPNDALTGHAPL
-4443 TNSITGVTG
+4443 TNAITNVTG

-4479 LTATGSVAEGG
+4479 LSATGSVAEGG

-4527 TVAAP
+4527 TVPAP
-4532 ADDVYKDAGNV
+4532 ADDVYKDAGTV
-4543 QATIKTATGGSFESL
+4543 QATISNATGGNFENL
-4558 VTSTAPAITSVTDTI
+4558 VPSTTPAITSVTDTI

-4579 LTATGTAAEGGNV
+4579 LTATATAAEGGNV

-4631 APNDALTGHAP
+4631 APNDVLTGHAP
-4642 LTNAITNVSGGNY
+4642 LTNAITDVTGGNF

-4668 VTDTIDTTNLTLSAT
+4668 VTDTVDTTNLSLSAT
-4683 GTVAEGGSIVY
+4683 GSVAEGGSIVY

-4712 GAVITIEAGKTT
+4712 GAVITIDAGKTT
-4724 GTVTVAAPAD
+4724 GTVTVPAPAD
-4734 DVYKDAGPVQAT
+4734 DVYKDAGTVQAT

-4761 TTPAITS
+4761 TTPAVTS

-4775 TSVKLTATATAAEGG
+4775 TTVKLTATATAAEGG

-4814 QTITIGVGQTTGTV
+4814 QTITIGVGQTTGTATTTAPNDV
-4828 TTTAPNDALT
+4828 LTGHAPLTNAITDVTGGNFENLVADKTPVSTTVTDTVDTTNLSLSATGSVAEGGSIVYTATLTNAAGSPVTVTLSNGAVITIDAGKTTGTVTVPAPADDVYKDAGTVQATISTATGGNFENLVPSTTPAVTSVTDTIDTTTVKLTATATAAEGGNVVYTATVGAPVTGSPVVVTLANGQTITIGVGQTTGTATTTAPNDALTGHAPLTNSITNVTGGNYENLVADKTPVSTNVTDTVDTTNLSLSATGSVAEGGSIVYTATLTNAAGSPVTVTLSNGAVITIDAGKTTGTVTVPAPADDVYKDAGTVQATISNATGGNFENLVPSTTPAVTSVTDTIDTTTVKLTATGTAAEGGNVVYTATVGAPVTGSPVVVTLANGQTITIGVGQTTGTATTTAPNDALT

-4864 VSTTVTDTIDTTNL
+4864 VSTTVTDTVDTTNL
-4878 SLSATGTVAEG
+4878 S
-4889 GQITYTATLTNAA
+4889 
-4902 GSPVTV
+4902 
-4908 TLSNGAVITIDA
+4908 
-4920 GKTTGTVTVAAP
+4920 
-4932 ADDVYKDAGN
+4932 
-4942 VQATIKT
+4942 
-4949 ATGGSFENLVTST
+4949 
-4962 TPAVTS
+4962 
-4968 VTDTIDTTTVKLTA
+4968 
-4982 TGTAAEGGNV
+4982 
-4992 VYTATVG
+4992 
-4999 AAVTGAPVV
+4999 
-5008 VTLSNGQTITIDIG
+5008 
-5022 KTTGTVTSIAPNDAL
+5022 
-5037 TGHAPLTNA
+5037 
-5046 ITNVSGGNYE
+5046 
-5056 NLVADKTP
+5056 
-5064 VSTTVTDTVD
+5064 
-5074 TTNLTLSATG
+5074 LSATG

-5128 VAAPADDVYKDA
+5128 VPAPADDVYKDA
-5140 GTVQATIS
+5140 GTVQATI
-5148 NATGGSFENLVTSNT
+5148 TGTSGGGFENLVTNTT

-5170 DTIDTTTVSITGS
+5170 DTVDTTTVSITGS
-5183 TSVTEGQTASYTV
+5183 SSVTEGQTASYTV

-5287 APPVIDLDA
+5287 APPVLDLDA

-5319 VSIADTDIKI
+5319 VSIADTDISI

-5384 DYMQAIKNISFTNSS
+5384 DYMQAIKNISFTNGS
-5399 EDPSTVPRIITVTVT
+5399 ENPSTVPRIITVTVT

-5422 ATTTVNVVAIND
+5422 ATTTVNVVAVND
-5434 APIAAPVN
+5434 APVAAPSN

-5448 TPLILGWSTF
+5448 TPLVLGWSTF

-5466 ASSLGVKITQLPGEG
+5466 ASSLGIKITQLPGEG

-5510 RFLPDTNE
+5510 RFLPDANE
-5518 SGVNGYGGTGL
+5518 SGVNGYGGSGL

-5584 WTGLSGLGTDGS
+5584 WTGLSGLGTNGN
-5596 GANSTT
+5596 GADSTT

-5612 PNTSTNVNNVQSD
+5612 PNSSTNVNNVQSD

-5644 GKTYTFSGV
+5644 GKTYTFSGI

-5664 KSVASTTWGAGGNLN
+5664 KNVASTTWGVGGNLN

-5707 NLSVNGSTPIDLSST
+5707 NLSVNGSTPIDLSSA

-5727 TGVQDLV
+5727 TGVKDLV
-5734 NSGVTVSDLHGT
+5734 NSGVTVSDLHGS

-5798 DGAGHSFT
+5798 DGAGHTFT
-5806 VTATS
+5806 VTASS

-5838 TVTSTSTEQVGGSAS
+5838 TVTSTSTEMVGGSAS
-5853 STATIPVSVVPAV
+5853 STATIPVTVVPAV
-5866 YNAIVATSADDT
+5866 YNAIVATSGDDT
-5878 VTGTDGN
+5878 FSGTDGN
-5885 DIIVA
+5885 DIMVA

-5905 AFMVDSSGSMSS
+5905 AFMVDSSGSMSAS
-5917 SSINSAKDSLTAVFN
+5917 SLNAAKDSLTSVFN
-5932 TLKQSLGGSNSG
+5932 SLKQSLGGSNSG

-5970 LTLLKSVLDSMS
+5970 LTQLKAVLDSMA

-6037 GSVKFDSVVTTS
+6037 GNVKLDDVVKTS
-6049 NYKLGDTFATYIDN
+6049 NYKPGDTFSTYIDN
-6063 THYLTISAAG
+6063 THALTINSAG
-6073 AAVLQTYKNG
+6073 TVTLQTYN
-6083 SWNWSSLG
+6083 SWWGWSSSNLG
-6091 TVHAQ
+6091 TIHAQ

-6107 GSGSSTTSTTTDNST
+6107 GTGNSTNSSTTSNST
-6122 SSFTLLS
+6122 SGFALLS

-6138 LNSGVSLNDLKPYD
+6138 LNNDVSLNDLKPYD

-6177 LPGNDTVSGGD
+6177 MPGNDTVSGGD

-6210 MQAFVAQQTGV
+6210 MQAFVAKETGV

-6266 GGNDLLDGGK
+6266 GGNDWLDGGK

-6364 AGKFNSA
+6364 AGKFNSG

>member
-63 TQWSANA
+63 TQWSATA

-148 NSAGQA
+148 NAAGQA

-178 SATPTITEA
+178 SATPSITEA

-211 GAVIVIPAGSTTGTV
+211 GAVIVIPAGATTGTV

-240 TQINVTVTG
+240 TQIDVTVTG

-258 TPPTVPATT
+258 TTPTNPATT

-348 GTSGGNFE
+348 GATGGNFE

-375 TNLTLTATGSVVE
+375 TNLTLTATGTVVE

-395 AMLTNPAQTPVT
+395 ATLTNPAQTPVT

-418 EAGKTSG
+418 DAGQTTG
-425 SVNVPTVANDVYNN
+425 TVNVPTAANDVYNN

-453 NFENL
+453 NFESL

-494 TATLTNP
+494 TATLTNA

-547 TGTSGGNFENLVP
+547 TGATGGNFENLVP

-567 TITDSIDDTNLSL
+567 TITDSIDTTNLSL
-580 TATGTVA
+580 SATGSVA

-612 GSVITID
+612 GSVITIE

-624 GSVTVAAPAD
+624 GTVTVPAPAD
-634 DVYKDAGKV
+634 DVYKDSGKV

-649 ATGGNFENLVPS
+649 ATGGNFENLLPS

-727 VTSTAPNDALTG
+727 VTTTAPNDALTG

-747 TGVTGG
+747 TGVSGG

-758 VADKTPVSTT
+758 VADKTPVSTS
-768 VTDVTDNTNLSLSA
+768 VTDVADTTNLSLSA

-813 SVITIEAGKTSG
+813 SVITIEAGKTTG

-846 IKDATGGNFENLVPS
+846 IQDATGGNFENLVPS

-928 TTTAPNDALTGH
+928 TTTAPNDALTGQ

-975 TDLTLSATG
+975 TSLTLSATG

-1032 ADDVYKDAGKVEV
+1032 ADDVYKDAAKVEV

-1066 TDVTDTIDTSTVKL
+1066 TDVTDTV
-1080 TASETAAEG
+1080 
-1089 GTVTYTATVG
+1089 
-1099 APVTGSPVVVTLANG
+1099 
-1114 QNITIEVGKTT
+1114 
-1125 GTVTTTA
+1125 
-1132 PNDALNGHTPLTNSI
+1132 
-1147 TGVTGGNYENLVAEK
+1147 
-1162 TPVSTTVTDVTDT
+1162 DT
-1175 TNLTLSA
+1175 T
-1182 TGSVAEGGSIVYT
+1182 
-1195 ATLTNPAGTPVT
+1195 
-1207 VTLSNGAVITIEAGK
+1207 
-1222 TAGTVTVAAPADDVY
+1222 
-1237 KDAGKVEVTIKDATG
+1237 
-1252 GNFENLVPSTV
+1252 
-1263 PAVTDVTD
+1263 
-1271 TIDTS
+1271 

-1302 TGSPVVVTL
+1302 TGSPVIVTL
-1311 ANGQNITIEVGKTT
+1311 ANGQTITIGVGQTEGTATT
-1325 GTVTTTA
+1325 VA
-1332 PNDVLA
+1332 PNDALN
-1338 GHAPLTNSITNVSG
+1338 GHTPLSNAITDVSG
-1352 GNYENLVADKTPVST
+1352 GNYENLVADKNPVST
-1367 TVTDTVDT
+1367 TVTDTV
-1375 TTVSLTATGNVNEG
+1375 
-1389 GSIVYTATLTN
+1389 
-1400 PAGTPVTVT
+1400 
-1409 LSNGSVITI
+1409 
-1418 EAGKTTGTVT
+1418 
-1428 VAAPADDVYKDAGKV
+1428 
-1443 EVTIKG
+1443 
-1449 TDGGNFENLVA
+1449 
-1460 NPTPAVTNV
+1460 
-1469 ADTIN
+1469 
-1474 TTHLTLSA
+1474 
-1482 ESYVLE
+1482 
-1488 GTSITY
+1488 
-1494 TATLTNAAQTPV
+1494 
-1506 TVNLSNGQ
+1506 
-1514 TITIEAGKTSGSVTI
+1514 
-1529 AAPSDD
+1529 
-1535 VYKDVSKLTV
+1535 
-1545 TMTDATGGNF
+1545 
-1555 EKLDVSK
+1555 
-1562 TPVSTTVN
+1562 
-1570 DTVDKTTL
+1570 
-1578 TLSAS
+1578 
-1583 DTVSEGGQITYT
+1583 
-1595 ATLSNPAGT
+1595 
-1604 AMTVTLANGAV
+1604 
-1615 INIAAGATS
+1615 
-1624 GSVNFAAPANTPYID
+1624 
-1639 GGKVQTAIASHSG
+1639 
-1652 GNFEL
+1652 
-1657 VDANRSAVVTT
+1657 
-1668 VTDTVDTT
+1668 
-1676 NISLSATGSVA
+1676 
-1687 EGGSIVYTATLTN
+1687 
-1700 PAGTAMSVTLSNG
+1700 
-1713 AVINIAK
+1713 
-1720 GATTG
+1720 
-1725 TATVAAPADD
+1725 
-1735 VYKDAGKVDASIT
+1735 
-1748 KTTGGNFENLVV
+1748 
-1760 DKTPAVTDVTDT
+1760 
-1772 IDNSTVSLTATA
+1772 
-1784 STTEGGVVVYT
+1784 
-1795 ASVTAPVTGAPVVVT
+1795 
-1810 LSNGQTITIPVGAS
+1810 
-1824 SGSVNFTAPND
+1824 
-1835 ALAGGNTLSVKIDG
+1835 
-1849 ASGGNY
+1849 
-1855 ENLVAD
+1855 
-1861 KTPAVTSVSDTI
+1861 

-1926 VTVAAPADDVYKDA
+1926 VTVPAPADDVYKDA

-1964 AVTNVTDTIDT
+1964 AVTDVTDTVDT
-1975 STVKLTADT
+1975 TSVKLTAT
-1984 TVAEGGTVTYTA
+1984 ESAAEGGSVIYTA

-2009 TLANGQSITI
+2009 TLANGQTITI
-2019 EVGKTTG
+2019 GVGQTTG
-2026 TVTTTAPNDALNGQA
+2026 TA
-2041 SLSNSI
+2041 
-2047 TGVSGG
+2047 
-2053 NYENLVADKTPVSTG
+2053 
-2068 VTDTVDTTNL
+2068 
-2078 SLSATNSVAEGGSII
+2078 
-2093 YTATLTNP
+2093 
-2101 AGTPVTV
+2101 
-2108 TLSNGAVITIEA
+2108 
-2120 GKTTGTVTVAAPADD
+2120 
-2135 VYKDAGKVEVTI
+2135 
-2147 KDATGGNFES
+2147 
-2157 LVPSTVPAVTEVT
+2157 
-2170 DTIDT
+2170 
-2175 TTVKLTATESAA
+2175 
-2187 EGGTVTYTAT
+2187 
-2197 VGAPVTGA
+2197 
-2205 PVVVT
+2205 
-2210 LANGQ
+2210 
-2215 NITIEVGKTTGTVTT
+2215 TT

-2240 VPISNAITGVSGG
+2240 APITNAITDVSGG

-2309 LSNGA
+2309 LSNGSVITIEA
-2314 VITIEAGKTTGTVTV
+2314 GKTTGTVSVPAPADDVYKDAGKVEVTIKDATGGNFENLVPSTTPAVTDVTDTIDTSTVKLTATESTAEGGTVTYTATVGAPVAGSPVVVTLANGQNITIEVGKTTGTVTTTAPNDALTGHAPLINAITDVSGGNYENLVADKTPVSTTVTDTTDTTNLSLSATGTVAEGGQITYTATLTNAAGSPVTVTLSNGSVITIEAGKTTGTVTVPAPADDVYKDSGKVEVTIKDATGGNFENLVPSTVPAVTEVTDTIDTSTVKLTADTTVAEGGTVTYTATVGAPVTGSPVVVTLANGQSITIEVGKTTGTVTFTAPNDALTGQASLGNSITGVSGGNYENLVADKTPVSTTVTDTVDTTDLSLSATNSVAEGGSIIYTATLTNPAGSPVTVTLSNGSVITIEAGKTTGTVTV

-2349 TTGGNFENLVPSTTP
+2349 
-2364 AVTDVTD
+2364 
-2371 TIDTS
+2371 
-2376 TVKLTATE
+2376 
-2384 SAAEGGTVTYTA
+2384 
-2396 TVGAP
+2396 
-2401 VTGSPVVVTL
+2401 
-2411 ANGQNITIEVGK
+2411 
-2423 TTGTVTT
+2423 
-2430 SAPNDALTGHAPL
+2430 
-2443 TNSITAVTGG
+2443 
-2453 NYENLVADKTPVSTT
+2453 
-2468 VTDIVDTTNLSLSAT
+2468 
-2483 GSVNEGGQITYTATL
+2483 
-2498 TNAAGSPVT
+2498 
-2507 VTLSNGAVITIE
+2507 
-2519 AGKTTGTVTIDAPKD
+2519 
-2534 DVYKDAGTVEATIK
+2534 
-2548 GATGGDFE
+2548 ATGGD
-2556 SLVTNTA
+2556 
-2563 PAVTTV
+2563 
-2569 NDTIDTSTVS
+2569 
-2579 LTATA
+2579 
-2584 NVAEGETVVYT
+2584 
-2595 ATVTAP
+2595 
-2601 VTGAPVVVTLSNGQ
+2601 
-2615 TITIAVGETTGTVNY
+2615 
-2630 VAPNSPLA
+2630 
-2638 GGSSLSVTID
+2638 
-2648 GATGGNYEKLAVD
+2648 
-2661 GKSADTAVSDTTDT
+2661 
-2675 TNLNLTATESV
+2675 
-2686 AEGGSIVYTATLT
+2686 
-2699 NPAGTPVTV
+2699 
-2708 TLSNGA
+2708 
-2714 VITIEAGKTTGT
+2714 
-2726 VTVAA
+2726 
-2731 PADDVYK
+2731 
-2738 DAGKVEATIA
+2738 
-2748 TATGGN
+2748 

-2760 STVPAVTNV
+2760 STVPAVTEV
-2769 TDTIDTTTVKLT
+2769 TDTVDTTTVKLT

-2821 GKTTGTVTTIAPN
+2821 GKTTGTVTTTAPN
-2834 DALTGHA
+2834 DALNGHT
-2841 PISNAI
+2841 PLTNAI
-2847 TGVSGGNYENLVAD
+2847 TDVSGGNYENLVAD
-2861 KTPVSTNVTD
+2861 KTPVSTTVTD

-2880 TATGSVA
+2880 SATGTVA

-2902 GTPVTVILSNGS
+2902 GTPVTVTLSNGS

-2923 TGTVTVAAP
+2923 TGTVTVPAP

-2979 LTATESAAEGGTV
+2979 LTATESADEGGTV

-3026 TVTTIAPN
+3026 TVTTTAPN

-3062 TPVSTNVT
+3062 TPVSTTVTDTVDTTNLSLSATGSVNEGGQITYTATLTNAAGSPVTVTLSNGAVITIDAGKTTGTVTVDAPKDDVYKDAGTVEATIKGATGGDFENLVTSTAPAVTTVNDTIDTSTVSLTATANVAEGETVVYTATVTAPVTGSPVVVTLSNGQTITIAVGETTGSVNFVAPNSPLAGGSSLSVTIDGATGGNYEKLAVDGKSADTAVSDTNDTTNLNLTATDSVAEGGSIVYTATLTNPAGTPVTVTLSNGSVITIEAGKTTGTVTVPAPADDVYKDAGKVEVTIKDATGGNFENLVPSTVPAVTNVTDTIDTTTVKLTATESAAEGGSVTYTATVGAPVTGSPVVVTLANGQTITIGVGQTTGTATTTAPNDALTGHAPITNAITEVSGGNFENLVADKTPVSTNVT

-3082 TGSVAEGGSIIY
+3082 TGTVAEGGSIIY

-3142 VQATISTATG
+3142 VEATISTATG
-3152 GNFESLVPSTV
+3152 GNFENLVPSTV
-3163 PAVTQVTDTIDT
+3163 PAVTEVTDTIDT

-3229 FTAPNDALTGHAPV
+3229 FTAPNDALTGHAP
-3243 TNSITGVTGGNYEN
+3243 IT
-3257 LVADKTPVST
+3257 
-3267 SVTDT
+3267 
-3272 VDTTNLT
+3272 
-3279 LSATGTVAEG
+3279 
-3289 GQITYTATLTNAAG
+3289 
-3303 SPVTVTLSN
+3303 
-3312 GSVITIEAGKT
+3312 
-3323 TGTVTVAA
+3323 
-3331 PADDVYKDAG
+3331 
-3341 KVEVT
+3341 
-3346 IKNATGGNFENLVPS
+3346 
-3361 TTPAVTDVTDTIDTS
+3361 
-3376 TVKLTADTSVAE
+3376 
-3388 GGTVTYTATVGA
+3388 
-3400 PVTGSPVTVTLA
+3400 
-3412 NGQHITIE
+3412 
-3420 VGKTTGTVTTIAPND
+3420 
-3435 ALTGHAPISNAITGV
+3435 NAITGV

-3466 TNVTD
+3466 TTVTD

-3479 LTATGTVAE
+3479 LSATGSVAE

-3513 SVITIEAGKTTGT
+3513 AVITIEAGKTTGT
-3526 VTVAAPADDVYKDAG
+3526 VSVPAPADDVYKDAG
-3541 KVEVTIKDATGG
+3541 KVEATISTATGG
-3553 NFENLVPST
+3553 NFENLVPSAV
-3562 TPAVTDVTDTI
+3562 PAVTEVTDTI

-3611 SNGQN
+3611 ANGQN

-3627 VTTIAP
+3627 VTT
-3633 NDALTGHAP
+3633 
-3642 ISNAITGVTGGNYE
+3642 
-3656 NLVADKTPVSTNVT
+3656 
-3670 DTVDTTNLS
+3670 
-3679 LTATGSVAEGGSI
+3679 
-3692 VYTATLTN
+3692 
-3700 AAGSPVTVTLSNGAV
+3700 
-3715 ITIEAGKTTGTVTVA
+3715 
-3730 APADDVYKDAGNV
+3730 
-3743 QATIKTATGGNFENL
+3743 
-3758 VPSTTPAITSVT
+3758 
-3770 DTIDTTTVK
+3770 
-3779 LTATESAA
+3779 
-3787 EGGTVTYTATVGAP
+3787 
-3801 VTGSPVVVTL
+3801 
-3811 SNGQNITIEVGKT
+3811 
-3824 TGTATF
+3824 
-3830 TAPNDALTGHAPV
+3830 TAPNDALTGQAPL

-3867 SVTDTVDTT
+3867 T
-3876 NLTLSAT
+3876 
-3883 GTVAEGGQIT
+3883 
-3893 YTATLT
+3893 
-3899 NAAGSPVTVTL
+3899 
-3910 SNGSVITIEAGKT
+3910 
-3923 TGTVTVA
+3923 
-3930 APADDVY
+3930 
-3937 KDAGKVEAT
+3937 
-3946 ISTATGGNFE
+3946 
-3956 NLVPSTVPAVTQVT
+3956 
-3970 DTIDTTTVKLTATE
+3970 
-3984 SAAEGGTVT
+3984 
-3993 YTATV
+3993 
-3998 GAPVTGSPVV
+3998 
-4008 VTLSNGQNIT
+4008 
-4018 IEVGKTTGTVTTIA
+4018 
-4032 PNDALT
+4032 
-4038 GHAPISNAITG
+4038 
-4049 VTGGNYENLVA
+4049 
-4060 DKTPVSTNVTDTV
+4060 VTDTV

-4079 LTATGSVAEGGQITY
+4079 LSATGSVAEGGSIIY

-4156 NLVPSTVPAVTQV
+4156 NLVPSTVPAVTNV

-4179 LTATESAA
+4179 LTATESTA
-4187 EGGTV
+4187 EGGNV

-4215 NITIEVGKTTG
+4215 TITIGVGQTTG
-4226 TVTTI
+4226 TATTT
-4231 APNDALTGHAPI
+4231 APNDALTGHAPLT
-4243 SNAITGVTGG
+4243 NAITDVTGGNFENLVADKTPVSTNVTDTVDTTNLSLSATNSVAEGGSIVYTATLTNAAGSPVTVTLSNGAVITIDAGKTSGTVSVPAPADDVYKDAGTVQATISTATGGNFENLVPSTVPAVTSVTDTIDTTTVKLTATESAAEGGNVVYTATVGAPVTGSPVVVTLANGQTITIGVGQTTGTATTAAPNDALTGHAPLTNAITNVTGG

-4273 DTTNLSLTATGSVA
+4273 DTTNLSLSATGSVA

-4316 TIDAGKTTG
+4316 TIDAGKTSG
-4325 TVTVSAP
+4325 TVTVPAP
-4332 ADDVYKDAGN
+4332 ADDVYKDAGT
-4342 VQATIKTATGGNFE
+4342 VQATISTATGGNFE
-4356 NLVPSTTPAVTSV
+4356 NLVPSTT
-4369 TDTIDTTTVKLTA
+4369 
-4382 TTTAAE
+4382 
-4388 GGTVTYTATVGA
+4388 
-4400 PVTGSPVV
+4400 
-4408 VTLSNGQNI
+4408 
-4417 TIEVGKTTGTVT
+4417 
-4429 TTAPNDVLTGHAPL
+4429 
-4443 TNSITGVTG
+4443 
-4452 GNYENLVADKTPVS
+4452 
-4466 TNVTDTVDTTNLS
+4466 
-4479 LTATGSVAEGG
+4479 
-4490 SIVYTAT
+4490 
-4497 LTNAAGS
+4497 
-4504 PVTVTLSNGAVITI
+4504 
-4518 DAGKTTGTV
+4518 
-4527 TVAAP
+4527 
-4532 ADDVYKDAGNV
+4532 
-4543 QATIKTATGGSFESL
+4543 
-4558 VTSTAPAITSVTDTI
+4558 PAITSVTDTI

-4579 LTATGTAAEGGNV
+4579 LTATATAAEGGNV

-4631 APNDALTGHAP
+4631 APNDVLTGHAP
-4642 LTNAITNVSGGNY
+4642 LTNAITNVTGGNF

-4668 VTDTIDTTNLTLSAT
+4668 VTDTVDTTNLSLSAT
-4683 GTVAEGGSIVY
+4683 GSVAEGGSIVY

-4712 GAVITIEAGKTT
+4712 GSVITIDAGKTT
-4724 GTVTVAAPAD
+4724 GTVTVPAPAD
-4734 DVYKDAGPVQAT
+4734 DVYKDAGTVQAT

-4775 TSVKLTATATAAEGG
+4775 TTVKLTATATAAEGG

-4805 PVVVTLSNG
+4805 PVVVTLANG
-4814 QTITIGVGQTTGTV
+4814 QTITIGVGQTTGTA
-4828 TTTAPNDALT
+4828 TTAAPNDALT

-4864 VSTTVTDTIDTTNL
+4864 VSTTVTDTVDTTNL

-4908 TLSNGAVITIDA
+4908 TLSNGSVITIDA
-4920 GKTTGTVTVAAP
+4920 GKTSGTVTVPAP

-4999 AAVTGAPVV
+4999 APVTGSPVV
-5008 VTLSNGQTITIDIG
+5008 VTLANGQTITIGIG
-5022 KTTGTVTSIAPNDAL
+5022 QTTGTATTTAPNDAL
-5037 TGHAPLTNA
+5037 TGHAPLTNS
-5046 ITNVSGGNYE
+5046 ITNVTGGNYE

-5074 TTNLTLSATG
+5074 TTNLSLSATG

-5128 VAAPADDVYKDA
+5128 VPAPADDVYKDA
-5140 GTVQATIS
+5140 GTVQATI
-5148 NATGGSFENLVTSNT
+5148 TGTSGGGFENLVTNNT

-5170 DTIDTTTVSITGS
+5170 DTVDTTTVSITGS
-5183 TSVTEGQTASYTV
+5183 SSVTEGQTASYTV

-5269 LAVSATN
+5269 LAVSSTN

-5287 APPVIDLDA
+5287 APPVLDLDA

-5319 VSIADTDIKI
+5319 VSIADTDISI

-5384 DYMQAIKNISFTNSS
+5384 DYMQAIKNISFTNGS
-5399 EDPSTVPRIITVTVT
+5399 ENPSTVPRIITVTVT

-5422 ATTTVNVVAIND
+5422 ATTTVNVVAVND
-5434 APIAAPVN
+5434 APVAAPSN

-5448 TPLILGWSTF
+5448 TPLVLGWSTF

-5466 ASSLGVKITQLPGEG
+5466 ASSLGIKITQLPGEG

-5510 RFLPDTNE
+5510 RFLPDANE
-5518 SGVNGYGGTGL
+5518 SGVNGYGGSGL

-5584 WTGLSGLGTDGS
+5584 WTGLSGLGTNGN
-5596 GANSTT
+5596 GADSTT

-5607 DGAGT
+5607 DGAGK
-5612 PNTSTNVNNVQSD
+5612 PNSSGSVTNVQSD
-5625 GSVTA
+5625 GSVAA

-5644 GKTYTFSGV
+5644 GKTYTFSGIA
-5653 GDDSLLVTIGG
+5653 DDSLLITIGG
-5664 KSVASTTWGAGGNLN
+5664 KSVASGTWGAGGAIN

-5707 NLSVNGSTPIDLSST
+5707 NLSVNGSTPIDLSSA

-5727 TGVQDLV
+5727 TGVQDLI
-5734 NSGVTVSDLHGT
+5734 NSGVTVSDLHGS

-5798 DGAGHSFT
+5798 DGAGHTFT
-5806 VTATS
+5806 VTASS

-5838 TVTSTSTEQVGGSAS
+5838 TVTSTSTEMVGGSAS
-5853 STATIPVSVVPAV
+5853 STATIPVTVVPAV
-5866 YNAIVATSADDT
+5866 YNAVVATSGDDT

-5917 SSINSAKDSLTAVFN
+5917 SSLNAAKDSLTSVFN
-5932 TLKQSLGGSNSG
+5932 SLKQSLGGSNSG

-5970 LTLLKSVLDSMS
+5970 LTQLKAVLDSMA

-6037 GSVKFDSVVTTS
+6037 GNVKLDDVVKTS
-6049 NYKLGDTFATYIDN
+6049 NYKPGDTFSTYIDN
-6063 THYLTISAAG
+6063 THALTINSAG
-6073 AAVLQTYKNG
+6073 TVTLQTYN
-6083 SWNWSSLG
+6083 SWWGWSSSNLG
-6091 TVHAQ
+6091 TIHAQ

-6107 GSGSSTTSTTTDNST
+6107 GTGNSTNSSTTSNST
-6122 SSFTLLS
+6122 SGFALLS

-6138 LNSGVSLNDLKPYD
+6138 LNNDVSLNDLKPYD

-6177 LPGNDTVSGGD
+6177 MPGNDTVSGGD

-6210 MQAFVAQQTGV
+6210 MQAFVAKETGV

-6266 GGNDLLDGGK
+6266 GGNDWLDGGK

-6364 AGKFNSA
+6364 AGKFNSG